1 MPIMSKDEFNRRY
14 HGKEK
19 TPTVT
24 PERVKKT
31 MGSVDPVKLTEAY
44 RAGVQRAIESQD
56 GYGEVQ
62 GAIRHLARVSRGGTA
77 PITGSVSQ
85 REDLTDDEREVLKV
99 KQAEEDERFRLEH
112 PERVSDELA
121 DTDTGRILTRLLALD
136 EDDASDML
144 GAVSD
149 TAEAALSGKSGYV
162 ANPVFNFVTGVMDT
176 ANMVPEIRNIAQ
188 DIKTG
193 GAYTREASAISDF
206 MSRNPAYQGKYL
218 RGEITKERLLSLIN
232 RNGAGVS
239 RENLNWWLAAN
250 SSAMRDALVYERTD
264 GVVDGY
270 KKIVGGGAKSIGR
283 MVIPLMAG
291 NAIGA
296 IGNAVSGSSAVAGSA
311 SAAGSSG
318 GLIGSIIARKSLGEI
333 LRNALSPSVSKVIMS
348 IGAGTS
354 AFNENANAGAG
365 VGANAAYSTL
375 SSFSEYLAEGLFG
388 LPSAEAFGSSGNTVV
403 RNIIGSLTDGKVTG
417 NTVKVLLQNLAQY
430 AVNAGEEGLE
440 EGVTNI
446 LNGLVSKITVS
457 PDKQWFGDGGVFDFR
472 QIGMDVASG
481 AFVGAVMGSVGVITS
496 SVAQCLESGDI
507 RGAAE
512 VLNTWAAEHLDE
524 RYRPANLDP
533 KTATAETVKA
543 HHEMILEAYARQIE
557 DADRAEAEA
566 EVSEHLTELVEDPAD
581 EHIVEETEVPSEEIA
596 AETPT
601 ESATV
606 PVEETAEASE
616 TAAEAETEEVR
627 ADEAPAP
634 ETAAEESHGAQE
646 AVSEATP
653 AEYVA
658 DGLTV
663 EQVAPRFRAMGE
675 AGMSASDAVAAAKE
689 SGILWKD
696 RAISDEA
703 MSILMDAWMEGA
715 AVYAEKQKPEAAE
728 ANVQDSREDARKA
741 SEKAEN
747 EAVTTADGAYTITER
762 DGQVEVSFE
771 DKPSVAVRNALK
783 ELGFRWHGKR
793 KIWYG
798 KADRSEVE
806 QALREAY
813 RQEKAQTSQ
822 STVQNAENPV
832 DSTEKGREDTGKSQ
846 IGGTMIENSPVYK
859 TADTL
864 MDAVGRLTPVDYTR
878 RRELAQEKYHI
889 SDDECMAL
897 QMYVRGSAYE
907 WGRLQ
912 READLSTWDEYDRML
927 IDLAQSA
934 FEKHPVFAGRTYR
947 NLQFGRPDEAPS
959 AYEAF
964 LAEHSPGAT
973 VTWKAFSSASK
984 DPNGYVVSGDKI
996 IHLVLDGVRA
1006 RDISET
1012 FGYPEQQEVVYLPG
1026 TRLIVTEI
1034 GVANDGHPI
1043 IYAKEIDENGN
1054 DLGRNHESEGDRQ
1067 DRRREGNAGGKGNDS
1082 GGFFG
1087 IGGREEGSD
1096 RGRTGEI
1103 HEASHIHGGEQNGR
1117 EEITQTAGKD
1127 SPSMQVASYFLDRFR
1142 AGVYPNK
1149 KVLEE
1154 KCAKAFGGTLAEGAY
1169 TPKDAYDA
1177 LELAVNLYLKELAR
1191 DFNTDD
1197 PAGAVQA
1204 LAKLEELVGNLPTQT
1219 NRTAEQEKF
1228 QQFST
1233 PPTIAYLAAWAAN
1246 VKASDVVLEPS
1257 AGIGGLAV
1265 YPKAWGATVAV
1276 NELDERRR
1284 GVLSHMG
1291 FDLMTGEDARYV
1303 QDVPALAGV
1312 SPSVVLMNPPF
1323 SSQATTGMAA
1333 NTATSFEHVEA
1344 ALEKLTDGGRL
1355 VTVLGAGRDG
1365 VDSKQF
1371 TAWIRK
1377 LKKDYTVCAN
1387 VVIDGKNYRKY
1398 GTDFNVRIVVID
1410 KVGAHTGET
1419 VTGTFTNLK
1428 ELPEKLKGVRDA
1440 RQSGRAGFESDRSL
1454 AGDTGGVRADPRVS
1468 GAERAVGDPHA
1479 GAGVPVGGGSAGVHD
1494 GTHGGGGGSASRG
1507 AVSDPHD
1514 RAAGERDVEQPRS
1527 QRTGRSGESDAD
1539 RVRAGAGSPASG
1551 HEGSGGG
1558 DAGQLRGVDQRRGDA
1573 RAEDVTAPAPES
1585 VPASE
1590 SAPAPAKDYKAGT
1603 PKKKP
1608 KDTGVYSDYVAPAL
1622 PVKGLKAHPAVLVE
1636 SSAMASVQAPK
1647 ATYKP
1652 HLPQDAIN
1660 RGVWSGEQ
1668 MVNIVYA
1675 GQAHEQTLP
1684 NGTRKG
1690 YLIGD
1695 GTGVGKGR
1703 QIAGIIMD
1711 NLAQGRKR
1719 AVWVSNNSP
1728 LYEDAIRDWTAVGG
1742 DKADVMLYERSK
1754 ADKRS
1759 GKDGILFTTYS
1770 TLGAK
1775 PKSGSKDMT
1784 TNLDKIVAWLGEDFD
1799 GVIAFDE
1806 AHNMANAIP
1815 KKGGWGQ
1822 QKPAAKA
1829 LAGLELQRRLPKAR
1843 VVYVSATAATS
1854 VGELAYAERLGLWGE
1869 GTSFRDRETFL
1880 DKLMQAGTAGMEL
1893 VARDMKA
1900 MGGYNA
1906 RSISYDGVQYD
1917 TLRHKLTRQQKDMYD
1932 KMSDAWQIVMQNV
1945 ENAMVVTGAV
1955 KDGKARGRYLSGL
1968 YGSQQRFYQQ
1978 ILCALSMPSV
1988 IEDIQRELDAGH
2000 SCVLQ
2005 IVNTNEAQENR
2016 TKAAAKETDADLEE
2030 LDFSPRNILIDYLM
2044 NAFPITRYE
2053 EYMDEDGNKRSR
2065 EVKDAGG
2072 NPVIFQKAVAMRDD
2086 LISQIQALSIPDNP
2100 LDMLYRAFGVD
2111 NVAEITG
2118 RSSRVVPLPDEHGDL
2133 HLVDQKRG
2141 KAANS
2146 ADVEAFQ
2153 NGDKRILVF
2162 SDAGGTG
2169 KSYHADRAAKNQQKR
2184 IHYLIQPGW
2193 NATKAVQGFG
2203 RTHRSNQVSAPT
2215 YKLVTT
2221 DISGQARFI
2230 STIAKRL
2237 DNLGAMTKG
2246 QRQAGSGFFSAAD
2259 NLESD
2264 LAAQTLFTFYR
2275 MLDRG
2280 AYPEFSGR
2288 SIIRKLGLERKLYT
2302 QEGTLNIEASDMMD
2316 VSLFLNRVLS
2326 LRFDEQ
2332 NALFGHFVDL
2342 LTQFTE
2348 EAEQRGE
2355 LDRGMENVRA
2365 DRAELVD
2372 EKIIREYENGGEP
2385 TKFLRIKTYTK
2396 ARIEPSVKRIQKTA
2410 NDFLGIY
2417 RDTKGQARAI
2427 FALADKTEMNGAVTK
2442 RYRVQSPNVGRH
2454 GVIDGAT
2461 LRKYTRVSV
2470 DDMEAAWDE
2479 AVAAMPEY
2487 DVRDTYMVTGALLPI
2502 WDRLSDAN
2510 IKVQRITLDSGERY
2524 LGRVINQTQADQLLR
2539 QFGQSRKAEKLTGE
2553 QIVNTVIGEGRV
2565 VTVEK
2570 MYSGYELE
2578 RARVSGE
2585 NRIEIVGKRRQQAMY
2600 DMAGVIEEKIGS
2612 EYRYFIPVGEKGAA
2626 MLDKLI
2632 RDGARVSVKE
2642 ESGTEG
2648 LRAKKSVS
2656 SVQKQKITAGMSDGE
2671 RYEILKDRHMVL
2683 SAEVD
2688 RDRLR
2693 TVHFD
2698 ADSEAY
2704 LQGFFALS
2712 YGEKRALLKKIG
2724 SEFGLFDKLYKNDD
2738 VELEFQFSG
2747 GNLKESVSKQKRRYD
2762 DFAKMLSCFDD
2773 VIANAVGVEVH
2784 NRNGQ
2789 YKTDPNLKNM
2799 YVLVS
2804 AFRDGD
2810 RVIPVKLAIKE
2821 FVSEK
2826 QKNALYVAVAL
2837 ESIEKDEIVTEG
2849 NTENGVTQAAPSSA
2863 ISIAQLFSKINPLDE
2878 SFLKYLPDGFLDER
2892 QLEAKRRALA
2902 EDEAS
2907 FNDTNNGDNSSCGNS
2922 KSRAA
2927 ISPRNESEWTH
2938 AEIPDGE
2945 RNVDHSDVEPVSLSE
2960 LTSLIQER
2968 FGVHITFGHLRTR
2981 NTDGEYDNKTGGMRV
2996 KLAGDLPGIAHE
3008 LGHHLERE
3016 FGLGDFEK
3024 RNRTAL
3030 EAVLTPEM
3038 REAYKEEL
3046 RASEGFA
3053 EFLRRYLLDR
3063 DGAELDFGRDA
3074 EGKVSANSLFYRF
3087 EAVMDKKT
3095 LADLREVSD
3104 VIYALNHDLSVASSK
3119 SIHRQRAF
3127 IEEFFQFISSAS
3139 RALRDKEY
3147 RGELMTDAKENIRA
3161 SITEQT
3167 RILREGVTAQEIGK
3181 SWYARF
3187 MTRWV
3192 DRNYLLY
3199 EVARAGNGNAEAYVY
3214 AQNAAYAGGVAVAN
3228 AVDTELCDIDGKVV
3242 GESLG
3247 AILKPL
3253 YSEERKG
3260 KRFFSKMDYTKYD
3273 AFNEY
3278 LVIRHAPERMAEGMK
3293 IFGDPRL
3300 DTPEYCESRQA
3311 ELEAEYPEFADMAM
3325 RLYEFQTS
3333 MLKTWAVQTGI
3344 VSASMA
3350 DEWGKR
3356 WNNYVPL
3363 QRVMDDKIRTGGKAA
3378 KKSYA
3383 NQKSPWHRA
3392 VGSTRDIVAPV
3403 DSIVTTL
3410 TNLVSISHR
3419 NRVMLSLTEALKAMP
3434 DSSFL
3439 MEKIPAHVKRESV
3452 DTTAAKDS
3460 MLEDMM
3466 ENGMDSELSMAVM
3479 ELVNKYFDDTM
3490 ERFTRK
3496 AKPGEPDEITV
3507 LRNGKAELWQV
3518 NNRELFEVVAGLQ
3531 GDTRNGILKLCEKLT
3546 RFQVGAL
3553 TGSNL
3558 AWSLRSNIFR
3568 DIQAAGTYLMGDINY
3583 LSRDGIKTVHKEVAR
3598 RWMSLIKGYGKSFIS
3613 SFRDTYGHGSQD
3625 VYWKEM
3631 MALGGSDSA
3640 LWASDKRASLRVQKE
3655 IEKSVSTKL
3664 SPFRFVSC
3672 VSEAIEKG
3680 PRYAAYKLYRESG
3693 ADPSYAFY
3701 RAMDLTVNFKRG
3713 GTVSKDL
3720 TKVIPFFNASVQ
3732 GIDRMVRYYT
3742 GQQID
3747 RNMQVVHGEARK
3759 QLIKQRAVLTLVSAV
3774 IGVALAQILRQ
3785 MDKEDYD
3792 RLSTYTKNN
3801 FWCIPLPGSHKF
3813 ITIPKPREL
3822 TVLQSGLERG
3832 LDYILGDEHAYD
3844 EFGEYAIGTLA
3855 PPIVS
3860 DVLQI
3865 PSDGLEDA
3873 TFGALSSI
3881 GIIGPAVEIYANK
3894 NFLGQPIIPS
3904 YLEDVLP
3911 EDQYKQSMSRL
3922 AYWLGNTALGRGLGL
3937 SPVGIDHFGE
3947 SVLGG
3952 YWELHKSL
3960 LPLNGNYRDVTMG
3973 FGSSIVRNSAYSTD
3987 VANRLYD
3994 GREAAMLA
4002 YNSDPEDLDKK
4013 ITYKWYETATSFYS
4027 RYGKLAKATED
4038 GKQAEDDRLRAL
4050 EHVESFLSVME
4061 SGGKVAGQDELESY
4075 VRATGD
4081 TSVMPGVMQT
4091 FIKYGENGVFDEE
4104 LALDA
4109 EEYIEFQGK
4118 YNDLYWKYA
4127 TKALAGNLTEEQR
4140 GEALQVARDQALI
4153 EAKNYIL
4160 GLHGYSSKR
4169 YRQTTGYDDVKSAGV
4184 SLTDYAKV
4192 KQFWREAESD
4202 KDRNGQTVSGSKRD
4216 KVAEYI
4222 GSLRIS
4228 DRKKDALY
4236 LAMGYSESTLKDTPW
4251 H

>member
-1 MPIMSKDEFNRRY
+1 MSITGSELLAKAKAGRKKEQNGSGAAAGRQVTGADIMAGARRLKRYDALDTSGVNADYLSGFVTDAQGFVSDLRGDTPITLARAKERAADLNTRY
-14 HGKEK
+14 DTIQAHLYKNKGSM
-19 TPTVT
+19 T
-24 PERVKKT
+24 PEDYESYSKALEGLSELGGIADFYGQFASEEDFSAWLDNDRFERET
-31 MGSVDPVKLTEAY
+31 MGLEDFEEFSGIGAGIGNPTYDPWKSQTISSDGKRLVNLNGTEDIGNIVTFVKSLPEEHTVGKIFRKNVFVNSEERKNY
-44 RAGVQRAIESQD
+44 RYMTDNEVAIYNYYLGKGDVQRADEYLQSLQDKLILREGQDIYESVTGNRFYEMLNAVHSGLENFSYGIGNLDNWVTGADPDPLSASQYASSMIRNDVIRDD
-56 GYGEVQ
+56 GT
-62 GAIRHLARVSRGGTA
+62 GGGWGIA
-77 PITGSVSQ
+77 Y
-85 REDLTDDEREVLKV
+85 DLT
-99 KQAEEDERFRLEH
+99 
-112 PERVSDELA
+112 S
-121 DTDTGRILTRLLALD
+121 T
-136 EDDASDML
+136 
-144 GAVSD
+144 
-149 TAEAALSGKSGYV
+149 
-162 ANPVFNFVTGVMDT
+162 T
-176 ANMVPEIRNIAQ
+176 ANM
-188 DIKTG
+188 
-193 GAYTREASAISDF
+193 
-206 MSRNPAYQGKYL
+206 
-218 RGEITKERLLSLIN
+218 
-232 RNGAGVS
+232 
-239 RENLNWWLAAN
+239 
-250 SSAMRDALVYERTD
+250 
-264 GVVDGY
+264 
-270 KKIVGGGAKSIGR
+270 
-283 MVIPLMAG
+283 
-291 NAIGA
+291 
-296 IGNAVSGSSAVAGSA
+296 
-311 SAAGSSG
+311 
-318 GLIGSIIARKSLGEI
+318 
-333 LRNALSPSVSKVIMS
+333 
-348 IGAGTS
+348 
-354 AFNENANAGAG
+354 
-365 VGANAAYSTL
+365 
-375 SSFSEYLAEGLFG
+375 
-388 LPSAEAFGSSGNTVV
+388 LPSILVSYIPVV
-403 RNIIGSLTDGKVTG
+403 G
-417 NTVKVLLQNLAQY
+417 QA
-430 AVNAGEEGLE
+430 A
-440 EGVTNI
+440 
-446 LNGLVSKITVS
+446 GLVSMGAAATGNAYAEMKRLGYDDWQARGYSLAVGVSEAVLEKVLGGIGKLTGGSSKGAFQAIAGKILPKIDNALARIAIDLGSNMLDEGVEEALQSVLEPLFAAAFTKGEAFEGIDLEEVIYSGLLGMLSAGVLEGLPTVVGNVEAS
-457 PDKQWFGDGGVFDFR
+457 RVYKQARELYGNGVEGALVAEAMALNPDSRLARKLKARLDKGRKV
-472 QIGMDVASG
+472 SG
-481 AFVGAVMGSVGVITS
+481 AELYALVQENRTAIEKV
-496 SVAQCLESGDI
+496 ESG
-507 RGAAE
+507 
-512 VLNTWAAEHLDE
+512 
-524 RYRPANLDP
+524 
-533 KTATAETVKA
+533 
-543 HHEMILEAYARQIE
+543 
-557 DADRAEAEA
+557 EAEA
-566 EVSEHLTELVEDPAD
+566 PTEVPPEITAEVPPEITA
-581 EHIVEETEVPSEEIA
+581 EETEVPSEKIS
-596 AETPT
+596 AEDPT
-601 ESATV
+601 EAVTV
-606 PVEETAEASE
+606 PTEETAEAPE
-616 TAAEAETEEVR
+616 PAAEATTEEVR

-663 EQVAPRFRAMGE
+663 YQVAPRFRAMGE

-703 MSILMDAWMEGA
+703 MSILMDAWTEGA
-715 AVYAEKQKPEAAE
+715 AVYAEKQQPAGAE

-747 EAVTTADGAYTITER
+747 EAVTTTDGAYTITER

-806 QALREAY
+806 EALREAY
-813 RQEKAQTSQ
+813 RQEKAQTPV

-832 DSTEKGREDTGKSQ
+832 DSTEKGKEDTGKSQ

-859 TADTL
+859 TAD
-864 MDAVGRLTPVDYTR
+864 
-878 RRELAQEKYHI
+878 
-889 SDDECMAL
+889 
-897 QMYVRGSAYE
+897 AYE
-907 WGRLQ
+907 SMRQELNRRGL
-912 READLSTWDEYDRML
+912 
-927 IDLAQSA
+927 
-934 FEKHPVFAGRTYR
+934 FET
-947 NLQFGRPDEAPS
+947 D
-959 AYEAF
+959 
-964 LAEHSPGAT
+964 
-973 VTWKAFSSASK
+973 
-984 DPNGYVVSGDKI
+984 GYVFRVS
-996 IHLVLDGVRA
+996 
-1006 RDISET
+1006 
-1012 FGYPEQQEVVYLPG
+1012 Y
-1026 TRLIVTEI
+1026 
-1034 GVANDGHPI
+1034 
-1043 IYAKEIDENGN
+1043 
-1054 DLGRNHESEGDRQ
+1054 
-1067 DRRREGNAGGKGNDS
+1067 
-1082 GGFFG
+1082 
-1087 IGGREEGSD
+1087 
-1096 RGRTGEI
+1096 
-1103 HEASHIHGGEQNGR
+1103 
-1117 EEITQTAGKD
+1117 TAGKHHGTIHRSRDGEYSRKASDTVYATAPHDTHEGAAEDLVEYAKRKKLLGQTTEPVKKDQATSTKKADWPVHDVEWHVPGKKKPIAYSSKATSDLIEALAEENPSATIREIFGKVNYDVEAKKVLQQYMDAGYGDQVASEWFVRSDNTTDRSDNTTDRSANANAD

-1303 QDVPALAGV
+1303 QDVPALASV

-1371 TAWIRK
+1371 TEWVRK

-1440 RQSGRAGFESDRSL
+1440 RQSGRAGFESDRGL

-1468 GAERAVGDPHA
+1468 GAERTVGDPHA

-1527 QRTGRSGESDAD
+1527 QRTGRSGESDSD
-1539 RVRAGAGSPASG
+1539 RVRDREGDTAAG

-1573 RAEDVTAPAPES
+1573 RAENVTAPAPES
-1585 VPASE
+1585 D
-1590 SAPAPAKDYKAGT
+1590 PAPAKDYKAGT
-1603 PKKKP
+1603 PKKKV

-1754 ADKRS
+1754 ADKRAGS
-1759 GKDGILFTTYS
+1759 DGILFTTYS

-1775 PKSGSKDMT
+1775 PNKTSKDKT

-1900 MGGYNA
+1900 MGVYNA

-2030 LDFSPRNILIDYLM
+2030 LDFSPRNILIDYLT

-2065 EVKDAGG
+2065 EVKDADG
-2072 NPVIFQKAVAMRDD
+2072 NPVISQKAVAMRDD

-2302 QEGTLNIEASDMMD
+2302 QEGYLNVESSDMMD

-2332 NALFGHFVDL
+2332 NVLFGHFVDL

-2461 LRKYTRVSV
+2461 LRKYTRVST

-2642 ESGTEG
+2642 ESGETG
-2648 LRAKKSVS
+2648 IRARKIAKKHDS
-2656 SVQKQKITAGMSDGE
+2656 SDEYSTYGVHWGIAIGVMTTKNARNVWDAIAEINKLGYNSYRTTVDGDYYIESDNLLM
-2671 RYEILKDRHMVL
+2671 IV
-2683 SAEVD
+2683 
-2688 RDRLR
+2688 
-2693 TVHFD
+2693 D
-2698 ADSEAY
+2698 ADFQKP
-2704 LQGFFALS
+2704 LIKTIFRF
-2712 YGEKRALLKKIG
+2712 
-2724 SEFGLFDKLYKNDD
+2724 NDEYETNIWVAKERIID
-2738 VELEFQFSG
+2738 AK
-2747 GNLKESVSKQKRRYD
+2747 GNES
-2762 DFAKMLSCFDD
+2762 
-2773 VIANAVGVEVH
+2773 
-2784 NRNGQ
+2784 
-2789 YKTDPNLKNM
+2789 
-2799 YVLVS
+2799 
-2804 AFRDGD
+2804 
-2810 RVIPVKLAIKE
+2810 AIKE
-2821 FVSEK
+2821 ACEIIEAVFGEGYVERFDYPVGRSHEGKNGRGEGGIRRRIDSE
-2826 QKNALYVAVAL
+2826 NRGREGIDATHTETGTGTDFDENTNEG
-2837 ESIEKDEIVTEG
+2837 ESNK
-2849 NTENGVTQAAPSSA
+2849 P
-2863 ISIAQLFSKINPLDE
+2863 E
-2878 SFLKYLPDGFLDER
+2878 SFSR
-2892 QLEAKRRALA
+2892 
-2902 EDEAS
+2902 ED
-2907 FNDTNNGDNSSCGNS
+2907 
-2922 KSRAA
+2922 
-2927 ISPRNESEWTH
+2927 H
-2938 AEIPDGE
+2938 AG
-2945 RNVDHSDVEPVSLSE
+2945 PVTRSE
-2960 LTSLIQER
+2960 LAQFIKER
-2968 FGVHITFGHLRTR
+2968 FGVQITFGHMTEKGAEGQY
-2981 NTDGEYDNKTGGMRV
+2981 NPKTGGMRIR
-2996 KLAGDLPGIAHE
+2996 KPGDVETIAHE
-3008 LGHHLERE
+3008 LGHHLVRNFSLNDKL
-3016 FGLGDFEK
+3016 FGSFGDLLRGLVPADVKDSYKQSE
-3024 RNRTAL
+3024 L
-3030 EAVLTPEM
+3030 PE
-3038 REAYKEEL
+3038 
-3046 RASEGFA
+3046 EGFA
-3053 EFLRRYLLDR
+3053 EFLTRYLMNR
-3063 DGAELDFGRDA
+3063 GHAELQFGRDA
-3074 EGKVSANSLFYRF
+3074 EGKVSEDSLFYRF
-3087 EAVMDKKT
+3087 EAALDKRT
-3095 LADLREVSD
+3095 LADLKEAAIAAEALTEGKNYAEMHIIARDRPYHGHFLLD
-3104 VIYALNHDLSVASSK
+3104 V
-3119 SIHRQRAF
+3119 
-3127 IEEFFQFISSAS
+3127 
-3139 RALRDKEY
+3139 
-3147 RGELMTDAKENIRA
+3147 AKA
-3161 SITEQT
+3161 Y
-3167 RILREGVTAQEIGK
+3167 REGVELDGKKRFRSATEAILDTATVHMSEGDLQSRHDAALLFREC
-3181 SWYARF
+3181 
-3187 MTRWV
+3187 WV
-3192 DRNYLLY
+3192 DGAAMIEDICRH
-3199 EVARAGNGNAEAYVY
+3199 AGDGNADAYIH
-3214 AQNAAYAGGVAVAN
+3214 AINAAYSTSRAERILMGDKLTDMEGR
-3228 AVDTELCDIDGKVV
+3228 IV
-3242 GESLG
+3242 GEGLSPILESLYDKTKQVK
-3247 AILKPL
+3247 IPL
-3253 YSEERKG
+3253 TG
-3260 KRFFSKMDYTKYD
+3260 KTVTLHGRFLNLARYD
-3273 AFNEY
+3273 RFGEY
-3278 LVIRHAPERMAEGMK
+3278 LVLKHAPERMAEGMTVHADER
-3293 IFGDPRL
+3293 I
-3300 DTPEYCESRQA
+3300 TPEYCATRCA
-3311 ELEAEYPEFADMAM
+3311 EIEAEFPEFADMAA
-3325 RLYEFQTS
+3325 RLYAYQTNV
-3333 MLKTWAVQTGI
+3333 LKAWAVQTGI
-3344 VSASMA
+3344 VSAEA
-3350 DEWGKR
+3350 AEEWAKR
-3356 WNNYVPL
+3356 WAFYVPFKRDMTDRMKPGSN
-3363 QRVMDDKIRTGGKAA
+3363 RVRDTF
-3378 KKSYA
+3378 A
-3383 NQKSPWHRA
+3383 NQKNPFRRA
-3392 VGSTRDIVAPV
+3392 VGSTRDIIHPIH
-3403 DSIVTTL
+3403 SIMQTTVQ
-3410 TNLVSISHR
+3410 LVMISNK
-3419 NRVMLSLTEALKAMP
+3419 NRVCLSLTEALKGNENSAL
-3434 DSSFL
+3434 L
-3439 MEKIPAHVKRESV
+3439 MEKIPLHHGRDHVNTE
-3452 DTTAAKDS
+3452 
-3460 MLEDMM
+3460 
-3466 ENGMDSELSMAVM
+3466 
-3479 ELVNKYFDDTM
+3479 
-3490 ERFTRK
+3490 K
-3496 AKPGEPDEITV
+3496 AKEGVLNDLMTVAATKVGTGKQTAEEAASDVTEIMEIIDSYFENEMNRFYVERTPRTAQEITV
-3507 LRNGKAELWQV
+3507 LRKGKAELWRV
-3518 NNRELFEVVAGLQ
+3518 NDPALFREIAGMSKEAMGRTVRLWSRVV
-3531 GDTRNGILKLCEKLT
+3531 
-3546 RFQVGAL
+3546 RFQTSAL
-3553 TGSNL
+3553 TGANL
-3558 AWSLRSNIFR
+3558 LWSLRSNVARDFQSAMVFLQKNGKGIKGIAGAFR
-3568 DIQAAGTYLMGDINY
+3568 DL
-3583 LSRDGIKTVHKEVAR
+3583 V
-3598 RWMSLIKGYGKSFIS
+3598 KGYI
-3613 SFRDTYGHGSQD
+3613 
-3625 VYWKEM
+3625 
-3631 MALGGSDSA
+3631 
-3640 LWASDKRASLRVQKE
+3640 ASLRYLSAERMGRAPKVWKDGFNADFE
-3655 IEKSVSTKL
+3655 EFLALGAAGGSVWAGDKALSRNTLKRMGNKAWSDKFNILGWINTLST
-3664 SPFRFVSC
+3664 
-3672 VSEAIEKG
+3672 AIELG
-3680 PRYAAYKLYRESG
+3680 PRYAEYHLSKQLG
-3693 ADPSYAFY
+3693 ATSAVAFY
-3701 RAMDLTVNFKRG
+3701 RSMDLTTNFSKG
-3713 GTVSKDL
+3713 GRLAREINKF
-3720 TKVIPFFNASVQ
+3720 IPFFNASIQ
-3732 GIDRMVRYYT
+3732 GINRFVRYYIAADV
-3742 GQQID
+3742 GVD
-3747 RNMQVVHGEARK
+3747 GKFVHGEARRK
-3759 QLIKQRAVLTLVSAV
+3759 LIVQRATGLVMATV
-3774 IGVALAQILRQ
+3774 IGAALSQLLRLS
-3785 MDKEDYD
+3785 DKEDYD
-3792 RLSTYTKNN
+3792 RLSNYTKLNY
-3801 FWCIPLPGSHKF
+3801 WCIPVPFDGLGLSEHEF
-3813 ITIPKPREL
+3813 ITISKPREL
-3822 TVLQSGLERG
+3822 AVLESTLSFFA
-3832 LDYILGDEHAYD
+3832 DYAFGKDWADGDLGDWW
-3844 EFGEYAIGTLA
+3844 EYFSGTVA
-3855 PPIVS
+3855 PPIIG
-3860 DVLQI
+3860 DLLQI
-3865 PSDGLEDA
+3865 PSDGIEESGFNIL
-3873 TFGALSSI
+3873 GSI
-3881 GIIGPAVEIYANK
+3881 GVVGPLIEVFANR
-3894 NFLGQPIIPS
+3894 NFLGQPIIPT

-3911 EDQYKQSMSRL
+3911 EDQYKQDTSL
-3922 AYWLGNTALGRGLGL
+3922 VAYWLGQAFGL
-3937 SPVGIDHFGE
+3937 SPAKLDHLAEGI
-3947 SVLGG
+3947 LGG
-3952 YWELHKSL
+3952 YWEWHKTLFPKGGWDYADPSL
-3960 LPLNGNYRDVTMG
+3960 G
-3973 FGSSIVRNSAYSTD
+3973 FRSNLIRNSAYSTD

-4002 YNSDPEDLDKK
+4002 YNSDPEDPDKK
-4013 ITYKWYETATSFYS
+4013 ITYKWYDTAASFYS

-4038 GKQAEDDRLRAL
+4038 GEQAEDDRLRAL

-4061 SGGKVAGQDELESY
+4061 SGGKVAGQDELEAY

-4222 GSLRIS
+4222 GSLLIS

-4236 LAMGYSESTLKDTPW
+4236 LAMGYSESTLKDAPW

>member
-14 HGKEK
+14 HGKGK

-44 RAGVQRAIESQD
+44 RAGVQRAIESQE

-77 PITGSVSQ
+77 PITGSVSR
-85 REDLTDDEREVLKV
+85 REDLTDDERDALKV

-136 EDDASDML
+136 EDEATDML
-144 GAVSD
+144 GAFSG
-149 TAEAALSGKSGYV
+149 TAEKALSGKSGYI
-162 ANPVFNFVTGVMDT
+162 ANPVLNFATGIMDT
-176 ANMVPEIRNIAQ
+176 ANMVPEVRNIAQ
-188 DIKTG
+188 DIKTE
-193 GAYTREASAISDF
+193 GAYTREASVISDF
-206 MSRNPAYQGKYL
+206 MSRNPVYREKYL

-232 RNGAGVS
+232 RNGADVS

-250 SSAMRDALVYERTD
+250 SSAMRDVLVYERTD
-264 GVVDGY
+264 GVADGY

-333 LRNALSPSVSKVIMS
+333 LRNALAPSVSKVIMS

-512 VLNTWAAEHLDE
+512 VLNTWAADHLDE
-524 RYRPANLDP
+524 RYRPADLDP

-581 EHIVEETEVPSEEIA
+581 EHIVEDTEVPSEEIA
-596 AETPT
+596 AEDLT
-601 ESATV
+601 ETATV
-606 PVEETAEASE
+606 STEETVEAPG
-616 TAAEAETEEVR
+616 TAAEAATEEVR
-627 ADEAPAP
+627 ADAPTT

-696 RAISDEA
+696 RAISEEA
-703 MSILMDAWMEGA
+703 MSILMDAWTEGA
-715 AVYAEKQKPEAAE
+715 AVYAEKQKPAGSE
-728 ANVQDSREDARKA
+728 ANVQDSGEDAGKPDNSAEKTEMKTKIFTLDFARETLKSFGITNPSDYVHVQRRIMATLEAEGFFTDENSRSRTETNAATGLAIEINRSGIDETFNLGNYIAFSSDKRIAKIATVRMLPQIIREGELIADRVPSSHGKGDRNKKFAYLRGSVVIDGIPVELKLSVKESPRKNKFWVHTVYLSVKENTDGQGATPETGREAPNRTADDSTIIPQKPEMSSTSAEKNIADAHEAMRQELNRRGLFETDGYVFRVSYTAGKHHGTIHRSRDGEYSRKA
-741 SEKAEN
+741 SDTVYATAPHDTHEGAAE
-747 EAVTTADGAYTITER
+747 DL
-762 DGQVEVSFE
+762 VEY
-771 DKPSVAVRNALK
+771 A
-783 ELGFRWHGKR
+783 KR
-793 KIWYG
+793 KKLLG
-798 KADRSEVE
+798 QTTEPVKKDQVVSTKKADWPAHDVE
-806 QALREAY
+806 WHIPGKKKPIAYSSKATSDLIEALAE
-813 RQEKAQTSQ
+813 
-822 STVQNAENPV
+822 ENP
-832 DSTEKGREDTGKSQ
+832 SATIREIFGKVNYDVEAKKVLQ
-846 IGGTMIENSPVYK
+846 QY
-859 TADTL
+859 
-864 MDAVGRLTPVDYTR
+864 MDAGYGDQVASEWFVR
-878 RRELAQEKYHI
+878 
-889 SDDECMAL
+889 SDNTTDRSDNAKD
-897 QMYVRGSAYE
+897 RSAN
-907 WGRLQ
+907 
-912 READLSTWDEYDRML
+912 ADAD
-927 IDLAQSA
+927 A
-934 FEKHPVFAGRTYR
+934 
-947 NLQFGRPDEAPS
+947 
-959 AYEAF
+959 
-964 LAEHSPGAT
+964 
-973 VTWKAFSSASK
+973 
-984 DPNGYVVSGDKI
+984 
-996 IHLVLDGVRA
+996 
-1006 RDISET
+1006 
-1012 FGYPEQQEVVYLPG
+1012 
-1026 TRLIVTEI
+1026 
-1034 GVANDGHPI
+1034 
-1043 IYAKEIDENGN
+1043 
-1054 DLGRNHESEGDRQ
+1054 
-1067 DRRREGNAGGKGNDS
+1067 
-1082 GGFFG
+1082 
-1087 IGGREEGSD
+1087 
-1096 RGRTGEI
+1096 
-1103 HEASHIHGGEQNGR
+1103 
-1117 EEITQTAGKD
+1117 
-1127 SPSMQVASYFLDRFR
+1127 PSMQVAAYFLDRFR

-1177 LELAVNLYLKELAR
+1177 LELAVNLYLKELAK

-1323 SSQATTGMAA
+1323 SSNAATGVKG
-1333 NTATSFEHVEA
+1333 SYVSQEHVEA
-1344 ALEKLTDGGRL
+1344 ALEKLTEGGRL
-1355 VTVLGAGRDG
+1355 VTVLGASRDG
-1365 VDSKQF
+1365 EDSGDF
-1371 TAWIRK
+1371 TRWMNK
-1377 LKKDYTVCAN
+1377 LKKDYTVRAN
-1387 VVIDGKNYRKY
+1387 VVIDGSRYRKY
-1398 GTDFNVRIVVID
+1398 GTTTNVRIMVID
-1410 KVGAHTGET
+1410 KVGPQTGET
-1419 VTGTFTNLK
+1419 VTGFYKNLN

-1660 RGVWSGEQ
+1660 RGIWSGEQ

-1754 ADKRS
+1754 ADKRAGS
-1759 GKDGILFTTYS
+1759 DGILFTTYS

-1775 PKSGSKDMT
+1775 PTKSSKDKS

-1900 MGGYNA
+1900 MGVYNA

-2030 LDFSPRNILIDYLM
+2030 LDFSPRNILIDYLT

-2065 EVKDAGG
+2065 EVKDADG
-2072 NPVIFQKAVAMRDD
+2072 NPVISQKAVAMRDD

-2146 ADVEAFQ
+2146 ADVETFQ
-2153 NGDKRILVF
+2153 NGEKRILVF

-2302 QEGTLNIEASDMMD
+2302 QEGYLNVESSDMMD

-2427 FALADKTEMNGAVTK
+2427 FALADKTEMSGAVTK

-2461 LRKYTRVSV
+2461 LRKYTRVST

-2570 MYSGYELE
+2570 MYSVYELE

-2612 EYRYFIPVGEKGAA
+2612 EYRYFIPIGEKGAA

-2642 ESGTEG
+2642 ESGETG
-2648 LRAKKSVS
+2648 IRARKIAKKHDS
-2656 SVQKQKITAGMSDGE
+2656 SDEYSTYGVHWGIAIGVMTTKNARNVWDAIAEINKLGYNSYRTTVDGDYYIESDNLLM
-2671 RYEILKDRHMVL
+2671 IV
-2683 SAEVD
+2683 
-2688 RDRLR
+2688 
-2693 TVHFD
+2693 D
-2698 ADSEAY
+2698 ADFQKP
-2704 LQGFFALS
+2704 LIKTIFRF
-2712 YGEKRALLKKIG
+2712 
-2724 SEFGLFDKLYKNDD
+2724 NDEYETNIWVAKERIID
-2738 VELEFQFSG
+2738 AK
-2747 GNLKESVSKQKRRYD
+2747 GNES
-2762 DFAKMLSCFDD
+2762 
-2773 VIANAVGVEVH
+2773 
-2784 NRNGQ
+2784 
-2789 YKTDPNLKNM
+2789 
-2799 YVLVS
+2799 
-2804 AFRDGD
+2804 
-2810 RVIPVKLAIKE
+2810 AIKE
-2821 FVSEK
+2821 ACEIIEAVFGEGYVERFDYPVGRSHEGKNGRGEGGIRRRIDSE
-2826 QKNALYVAVAL
+2826 NRGREGIDATHTETGTGTDFDENTNEG
-2837 ESIEKDEIVTEG
+2837 ESNK
-2849 NTENGVTQAAPSSA
+2849 P
-2863 ISIAQLFSKINPLDE
+2863 E
-2878 SFLKYLPDGFLDER
+2878 SFSR
-2892 QLEAKRRALA
+2892 
-2902 EDEAS
+2902 ED
-2907 FNDTNNGDNSSCGNS
+2907 
-2922 KSRAA
+2922 
-2927 ISPRNESEWTH
+2927 H
-2938 AEIPDGE
+2938 AG
-2945 RNVDHSDVEPVSLSE
+2945 PVTRSE
-2960 LTSLIQER
+2960 LAQFIKER
-2968 FGVHITFGHLRTR
+2968 FGVQITFGHMTEKGAEGQY
-2981 NTDGEYDNKTGGMRV
+2981 NPKTGGMRIR
-2996 KLAGDLPGIAHE
+2996 KPGDVETIAHE
-3008 LGHHLERE
+3008 LGHHLVRNFSLNDKL
-3016 FGLGDFEK
+3016 FGSFGDLLRGLVPADVKDSYKQSE
-3024 RNRTAL
+3024 L
-3030 EAVLTPEM
+3030 PE
-3038 REAYKEEL
+3038 
-3046 RASEGFA
+3046 EGFA
-3053 EFLRRYLLDR
+3053 EFLTRYLMNR
-3063 DGAELDFGRDA
+3063 GHAELQFGRDA
-3074 EGKVSANSLFYRF
+3074 EGKVSEDSLFYRF
-3087 EAVMDKKT
+3087 EAALDKRT
-3095 LADLREVSD
+3095 LADLKEAAIAAEALTEGKNYAEMHIIARDRPYHGHFLLD
-3104 VIYALNHDLSVASSK
+3104 V
-3119 SIHRQRAF
+3119 
-3127 IEEFFQFISSAS
+3127 
-3139 RALRDKEY
+3139 
-3147 RGELMTDAKENIRA
+3147 AKA
-3161 SITEQT
+3161 Y
-3167 RILREGVTAQEIGK
+3167 REGVELDGKKRFRSATEAILDTATVHMSEGDLQSRHDAALLFREC
-3181 SWYARF
+3181 
-3187 MTRWV
+3187 WV
-3192 DRNYLLY
+3192 DGAAMIEDICRH
-3199 EVARAGNGNAEAYVY
+3199 AGDGNADAYIH
-3214 AQNAAYAGGVAVAN
+3214 AINAAYSTSRAERILMGDKLTDMEGR
-3228 AVDTELCDIDGKVV
+3228 IV
-3242 GESLG
+3242 GEGLSPILESLYDKTKQVK
-3247 AILKPL
+3247 IPL
-3253 YSEERKG
+3253 TG
-3260 KRFFSKMDYTKYD
+3260 KTVTLHGRFLNLARYD
-3273 AFNEY
+3273 RFGEY
-3278 LVIRHAPERMAEGMK
+3278 LVLKHAPERMAEGMTVHADER
-3293 IFGDPRL
+3293 I
-3300 DTPEYCESRQA
+3300 TPEYCATRCA
-3311 ELEAEYPEFADMAM
+3311 EIEAEFPEFADMAA
-3325 RLYEFQTS
+3325 RLYAYQTNV
-3333 MLKTWAVQTGI
+3333 LKAWAVQTGI
-3344 VSASMA
+3344 VSAEA
-3350 DEWGKR
+3350 AEEWAKR
-3356 WNNYVPL
+3356 WAFYVPFKRDMTDRMKPGSN
-3363 QRVMDDKIRTGGKAA
+3363 RVRDTF
-3378 KKSYA
+3378 A
-3383 NQKSPWHRA
+3383 NQKNPFRRA
-3392 VGSTRDIVAPV
+3392 VGSTRDIIHPIH
-3403 DSIVTTL
+3403 SIMQTTVQ
-3410 TNLVSISHR
+3410 LVMISNK
-3419 NRVMLSLTEALKAMP
+3419 NRVCLSLTEALKGNENSAL
-3434 DSSFL
+3434 L
-3439 MEKIPAHVKRESV
+3439 MEKIPLHHGRDHVNTE
-3452 DTTAAKDS
+3452 
-3460 MLEDMM
+3460 
-3466 ENGMDSELSMAVM
+3466 
-3479 ELVNKYFDDTM
+3479 
-3490 ERFTRK
+3490 K
-3496 AKPGEPDEITV
+3496 AKEGVLNDLMTVAATKVGTGKQTAEEAASDVTEIMEIIDSYFENEMNRFYVERTPRTAQEITV
-3507 LRNGKAELWQV
+3507 LRKGKAELWRV
-3518 NNRELFEVVAGLQ
+3518 NDPALFREIAGMSKEAMGRTVRLWSRVV
-3531 GDTRNGILKLCEKLT
+3531 
-3546 RFQVGAL
+3546 RFQTSAL
-3553 TGSNL
+3553 TGANL
-3558 AWSLRSNIFR
+3558 LWSLRSNVARDFQSAMVFLQKNGKGIKGIAGAFR
-3568 DIQAAGTYLMGDINY
+3568 DL
-3583 LSRDGIKTVHKEVAR
+3583 V
-3598 RWMSLIKGYGKSFIS
+3598 KGYI
-3613 SFRDTYGHGSQD
+3613 
-3625 VYWKEM
+3625 
-3631 MALGGSDSA
+3631 
-3640 LWASDKRASLRVQKE
+3640 ASLRYLSAERMGRAPKVWKDGFNADFE
-3655 IEKSVSTKL
+3655 EFLALGAAGGSVWAGDKAL
-3664 SPFRFVSC
+3664 SRNTLKRMGNKAWSDKFNILGWINTLSM
-3672 VSEAIEKG
+3672 AIELG
-3680 PRYAAYKLYRESG
+3680 PRYAEYHLSKQLG
-3693 ADPSYAFY
+3693 ATSAVAFY
-3701 RAMDLTVNFKRG
+3701 RSMDLTTNFSKG
-3713 GTVSKDL
+3713 GRLAREINKF
-3720 TKVIPFFNASVQ
+3720 IPFFNASIQ
-3732 GIDRMVRYYT
+3732 GINRFVRYYIAADV
-3742 GQQID
+3742 GVD
-3747 RNMQVVHGEARK
+3747 GKFVHGEARRK
-3759 QLIKQRAVLTLVSAV
+3759 LIVQRATGLVMATV
-3774 IGVALAQILRQ
+3774 IGAALSQLLRLS
-3785 MDKEDYD
+3785 DKEDYD
-3792 RLSTYTKNN
+3792 RLSNYTKLNY
-3801 FWCIPLPGSHKF
+3801 WCIPVPFDGLGLSEHEF
-3813 ITIPKPREL
+3813 ITISKPREL
-3822 TVLQSGLERG
+3822 AVLESTLSFFA
-3832 LDYILGDEHAYD
+3832 DYAFGKDWADGDLGDWW
-3844 EFGEYAIGTLA
+3844 EYFSGTVA
-3855 PPIVS
+3855 PPIIG
-3860 DVLQI
+3860 DLLQI
-3865 PSDGLEDA
+3865 PSDGIEESGFNIL
-3873 TFGALSSI
+3873 GSI
-3881 GIIGPAVEIYANK
+3881 GVVGPLIEVFANR
-3894 NFLGQPIIPS
+3894 NFLGQPIIPT

-3911 EDQYKQSMSRL
+3911 EDQYKQDTSL
-3922 AYWLGNTALGRGLGL
+3922 VAYWLGQAFGL
-3937 SPVGIDHFGE
+3937 SPAKLDHLAEGI
-3947 SVLGG
+3947 LGG
-3952 YWELHKSL
+3952 YWEWHKTLFPKGGWDYADPSL
-3960 LPLNGNYRDVTMG
+3960 G
-3973 FGSSIVRNSAYSTD
+3973 FRSNLIRNSAYSTD

-4002 YNSDPEDLDKK
+4002 YNSDPEDPDKK
-4013 ITYKWYETATSFYS
+4013 ITYKWYDSAASFYS

-4038 GKQAEDDRLRAL
+4038 GEQAEDDRLRAL
-4050 EHVESFLSVME
+4050 EHVQSFLAVME
-4061 SGGKVAGQDELESY
+4061 SGGKVAGQDELEAY
-4075 VRATGD
+4075 VAATGD
-4081 TSVMPGVMQT
+4081 VSVMPGVMQT
-4091 FIKYGENGVFDEE
+4091 FIKYGKDGSLDEVLE
-4104 LALDA
+4104 LDA
-4109 EEYIEFQGK
+4109 ADYVEFQGK
-4118 YNDLYWKYA
+4118 YNTLYWKYA
-4127 TKALAGNLTEEQR
+4127 SAALSGKLTDAQR
-4140 GEALQVARDQALI
+4140 GEALQVAKDQALI
-4153 EAKNYIL
+4153 EAKNYML
-4160 GLHGYSSKR
+4160 SLHGYMGKR
-4169 YRQTTGYDDVKSAGV
+4169 YKQTTGYDDVRSAGV

-4202 KDRNGQTVSGSKRD
+4202 KNKNGQTVSSSKRD

-4222 GSLRIS
+4222 DSLRIS

-4236 LAMGYSESTLKDTPW
+4236 LAMGYSESTLKDAPW

>member
-1 MPIMSKDEFNRRY
+1 MS
-14 HGKEK
+14 
-19 TPTVT
+19 
-24 PERVKKT
+24 
-31 MGSVDPVKLTEAY
+31 
-44 RAGVQRAIESQD
+44 
-56 GYGEVQ
+56 
-62 GAIRHLARVSRGGTA
+62 
-77 PITGSVSQ
+77 ITGS
-85 REDLTDDEREVLKV
+85 E
-99 KQAEEDERFRLEH
+99 
-112 PERVSDELA
+112 
-121 DTDTGRILTRLLALD
+121 LLA
-136 EDDASDML
+136 
-144 GAVSD
+144 
-149 TAEAALSGKSGYV
+149 K
-162 ANPVFNFVTGVMDT
+162 
-176 ANMVPEIRNIAQ
+176 AQ
-188 DIKTG
+188 AGRK
-193 GAYTREASAISDF
+193 
-206 MSRNPAYQGKYL
+206 
-218 RGEITKERLLSLIN
+218 KEQ
-232 RNGAGVS
+232 NGAG
-239 RENLNWWLAAN
+239 AA
-250 SSAMRDALVYERTD
+250 AKRQVTGADIMAGARRLKRYDALDTSGVNSDYLGGFVTDAQAFVSDMRGDTPVTLAQAKARAEDLNTRYDTIQAHLYKNRGSMTAEDYE
-264 GVVDGY
+264 GY
-270 KKIVGGGAKSIGR
+270 SKALEGLSELGGIADFYGQFASEEDFRAWLDNDRFERETMG
-283 MVIPLMAG
+283 LEDFEEF
-291 NAIGA
+291 
-296 IGNAVSGSSAVAGSA
+296 SG
-311 SAAGSSG
+311 
-318 GLIGSIIARKSLGEI
+318 
-333 LRNALSPSVSKVIMS
+333 
-348 IGAGTS
+348 IGAGIGNPSLDEIATKVNGRYRLTDS
-354 AFNENANAGAG
+354 ADGIGNIVTYAKSLPEQVAAEKMSHQNRYGVPMSVYNYRYMNDNEVAIYNYYLGKGETAKA
-365 VGANAAYSTL
+365 
-375 SSFSEYLAEGLFG
+375 SEYLATLEEKLKERRALDIHESVTGSRFLEMVNAFDSGLENFAYG
-388 LPSAEAFGSSGNTVV
+388 IGNLDNWFRGGDPDPLSATQYASSMIRNDVIRDDGTGGGWGIAYDLTSTTANMLPSILVSYIPVV
-403 RNIIGSLTDGKVTG
+403 G
-417 NTVKVLLQNLAQY
+417 QA
-430 AVNAGEEGLE
+430 A
-440 EGVTNI
+440 
-446 LNGLVSKITVS
+446 GLVSMGAAATGNAYAEMKRLGYDDWQARGYSLAVGASEAALQRILGGISKLSGGNSKGIFQSIAGKVLPKIDNALARIAIDLGSNMLDEGVEEALQSVLEPLFAALFTNGEAFEGIDLEEVIYSGLLGMLSAGVVEGLPTVIGNVEAS
-457 PDKQWFGDGGVFDFR
+457 RVYKQARELYGNGVESALIAEALALNPDSRLAQKLKARLDKERKV
-472 QIGMDVASG
+472 SG
-481 AFVGAVMGSVGVITS
+481 AELYALLQENRAAIKK
-496 SVAQCLESGDI
+496 AESGE
-507 RGAAE
+507 AVAHAE
-512 VLNTWAAEHLDE
+512 DPDEGIATELPAEDPTEL
-524 RYRPANLDP
+524 PAEDP
-533 KTATAETVKA
+533 AETVA
-543 HHEMILEAYARQIE
+543 ESPEEAAGATPEEER
-557 DADRAEAEA
+557 ADG
-566 EVSEHLTELVEDPAD
+566 DPA
-581 EHIVEETEVPSEEIA
+581 PEIA
-596 AETPT
+596 AE
-601 ESATV
+601 ESRGA
-606 PVEETAEASE
+606 EETASEAS
-616 TAAEAETEEVR
+616 
-627 ADEAPAP
+627 
-634 ETAAEESHGAQE
+634 
-646 AVSEATP
+646 AV
-653 AEYVA
+653 EYVA
-658 DGLTV
+658 DGLTA
-663 EQVAPRFRAMGE
+663 EQVAPRFREMGE
-675 AGMSASDAVAAAKE
+675 VGMSVSDAVAEAKE

-703 MSILMDAWMEGA
+703 MSLLTDAWTEGS
-715 AVYAEKQKPEAAE
+715 AVYAEKQKPAGAE
-728 ANVQDSREDARKA
+728 ANAQDSTEDARKS

-747 EAVTTADGAYTITER
+747 EAVTTTDGAYTITER
-762 DGQVEVSFE
+762 NGQVEVSFK
-771 DKPSVAVRNALK
+771 DKPSETVRNTLK
-783 ELGFRWHGKR
+783 GLGFRWDSNR
-793 KIWYG
+793 KLWYG
-798 KADRSEVE
+798 KADRSKVE
-806 QALREAY
+806 EALREAY
-813 RQEKAQTSQ
+813 GQETVTASEAFDTSAEKKTADAHEAMRQELYRRGLYESDGYVFRVSYAAGKHHGAIHRSHAGEYSRKSSDTVYATSAQDTHEGAADELVEYAKRKKLLGKADESPKNEKSVTTKKADWQAHDVEWRVPGKKKPIAYSSKATSDLIEALAEENPSATIREILGKVNYDAEAKRVLQ
-822 STVQNAENPV
+822 QYMDAGLGGQVAYDWFVQPAENRG
-832 DSTEKGREDTGKSQ
+832 DDAEKGKEDTGKSQ
-846 IGGTMIENSPVYK
+846 IGGTMSESNENH
-859 TADTL
+859 D
-864 MDAVGRLTPVDYTR
+864 LTVLR
-878 RRELAQEKYHI
+878 SLGC
-889 SDDECMAL
+889 SDDEIRAFLQYKSSESYRINEKLYTGAELTDSDLRMVRAL
-897 QMYVRGSAYE
+897 DQALERFPRYEGVVYRNLIFDGQGDDASDAMMQYVRTHLTDGWIVYKSYSSSSKAEDGYVLEGDYVVHLTINSLSGRDVSDLGIAEEQEILFPRGAVFFVDNVSRDENGHVHITLQEASEHDGVSEEGRGDPDQRGGAVRDLQESPQEGSDLRGVPE
-907 WGRLQ
+907 GSSQ
-912 READLSTWDEYDRML
+912 RNPTRSPRSQGALPGGQRDSVRSDRSR
-927 IDLAQSA
+927 AS
-934 FEKHPVFAGRTYR
+934 AGRTV
-947 NLQFGRPDEAPS
+947 QGEADVLSATPS
-959 AYEAF
+959 
-964 LAEHSPGAT
+964 G
-973 VTWKAFSSASK
+973 
-984 DPNGYVVSGDKI
+984 
-996 IHLVLDGVRA
+996 
-1006 RDISET
+1006 
-1012 FGYPEQQEVVYLPG
+1012 
-1026 TRLIVTEI
+1026 
-1034 GVANDGHPI
+1034 
-1043 IYAKEIDENGN
+1043 
-1054 DLGRNHESEGDRQ
+1054 
-1067 DRRREGNAGGKGNDS
+1067 
-1082 GGFFG
+1082 
-1087 IGGREEGSD
+1087 
-1096 RGRTGEI
+1096 
-1103 HEASHIHGGEQNGR
+1103 
-1117 EEITQTAGKD
+1117 
-1127 SPSMQVASYFLDRFR
+1127 QVASYFLDRFR

-1197 PAGAVQA
+1197 PAGAVLA
-1204 LAKLEELVGNLPTQT
+1204 LSRLEELVGNLPTQT
-1219 NRTAEQEKF
+1219 NRTAEQERF

-1246 VKASDVVLEPS
+1246 VEASDVVLEPS

-1265 YPKAWGATVAV
+1265 YPQAWGATVAV

-1291 FDLMTGEDARYV
+1291 FDTITGEDARYI

-1312 SPSVVLMNPPF
+1312 KPSVVLMNPPF

-1333 NTATSFEHVEA
+1333 NTSTSFEHVEA
-1344 ALEKLTDGGRL
+1344 ALDKLVDGGRL

-1371 TAWIRK
+1371 TAWMRE
-1377 LKKDYTVCAN
+1377 LKKDYTVRAN

-1410 KVGAHTGET
+1410 KIGAHTGET
-1419 VTGTFTNLK
+1419 VTGTFTKLD
-1428 ELPEKLKGVRDA
+1428 ELPGKLKGVRDA
-1440 RQSGRAGFESDRSL
+1440 RQSGRAGFESDRGL
-1454 AGDTGGVRADPRVS
+1454 AGDTGGVRKDPRVS
-1468 GAERAVGDPHA
+1468 GGERAVGDAHA
-1479 GAGVPVGGGSAGVHD
+1479 GAGVPVDGGLNGAHD
-1494 GTHGGGGGSASRG
+1494 GTHGGGGEPAAGG
-1507 AVSDPHD
+1507 AVSGAHD
-1514 RAAGERDVEQPRS
+1514 AARRGDGGVERSRS
-1527 QRTGRSGESDAD
+1527 RGTGRSGEPDPD
-1539 RVRAGAGSPASG
+1539 RVRPRGRAGAGSPAAD
-1551 HEGSGGG
+1551 HAESGGG

-1573 RAEDVTAPAPES
+1573 GSETVTAPES
-1585 VPASE
+1585 SV
-1590 SAPAPAKDYKAGT
+1590 APAKDYKAGT
-1603 PKKKP
+1603 SKKKA
-1608 KDTGVYSDYVAPAL
+1608 KDTGVYADYVAPSL

-1675 GQAHEQTLP
+1675 GQAHAQTLP

-1728 LYEDAIRDWTAVGG
+1728 LFEDAVRDWTAVGG

-1754 ADKRS
+1754 ADKRAGS
-1759 GKDGILFTTYS
+1759 DGILFTTYS

-1775 PKSGSKDMT
+1775 PNKTSKDKT

-1843 VVYVSATAATS
+1843 IVYVSATAATS

-1869 GTSFRDRETFL
+1869 GTAFRDRETFL

-1900 MGGYNA
+1900 MGVYNA

-1945 ENAMVVTGAV
+1945 ENAMVVTGAS

-1968 YGSQQRFYQQ
+1968 YGSLQRFYQQ
-1978 ILCALSMPSV
+1978 ILCSLSMPSV
-1988 IEDIQRELDAGH
+1988 IEDIRRELDAGH

-2005 IVNTNEAQENR
+2005 IVNTNEAQESR

-2065 EVKDAGG
+2065 EVKDADG
-2072 NPVIFQKAVAMRDD
+2072 NPVVSQKAVAMRDD
-2086 LISQIQALSIPDNP
+2086 LIAQIEALSIPDNP

-2118 RSSRVVPLPDEHGDL
+2118 RSSRVVPLPDENGEMR
-2133 HLVDQKRG
+2133 LVDQKRG
-2141 KAANS
+2141 KAASS

-2169 KSYHADRAAKNQQKR
+2169 KSYHADRSAKNQQKR

-2221 DISGQARFI
+2221 DIAGQARFI

-2264 LAAQTLFTFYR
+2264 LAAQTLFTFYK

-2280 AYPEFSGR
+2280 AYPGFSGR
-2288 SIIRKLGLERKLYT
+2288 ETIRKLGLERKLYT
-2302 QEGTLNIEASDMMD
+2302 HEGYLNVESSDMMD

-2348 EAEQRGE
+2348 DAEAKGE
-2355 LDRGMENVRA
+2355 LDKGMENVRA

-2396 ARIEPSVKRIQKTA
+2396 ARIEPSEKRIEKIA

-2417 RDTKGQARAI
+2417 RDTKGQPRAI

-2461 LRKYTRVSV
+2461 LRKYIRVST
-2470 DDMEAAWDE
+2470 DDMQAAWDE

-2553 QIVNTVIGEGRV
+2553 EIVNAVIGEGRV
-2565 VTVEK
+2565 VTVQN

-2612 EYRYFIPVGEKGAA
+2612 EYRYFIPAGQKGAA
-2626 MLDKLI
+2626 MLDGLI

-2648 LRAKKSVS
+2648 LRARRSVS
-2656 SVQKQKITAGMSDGE
+2656 SVEAQKQRATVS
-2671 RYEILKDRHMVL
+2671 
-2683 SAEVD
+2683 
-2688 RDRLR
+2688 RD
-2693 TVHFD
+2693 
-2698 ADSEAY
+2698 
-2704 LQGFFALS
+2704 
-2712 YGEKRALLKKIG
+2712 
-2724 SEFGLFDKLYKNDD
+2724 
-2738 VELEFQFSG
+2738 
-2747 GNLKESVSKQKRRYD
+2747 
-2762 DFAKMLSCFDD
+2762 
-2773 VIANAVGVEVH
+2773 
-2784 NRNGQ
+2784 
-2789 YKTDPNLKNM
+2789 
-2799 YVLVS
+2799 
-2804 AFRDGD
+2804 
-2810 RVIPVKLAIKE
+2810 
-2821 FVSEK
+2821 
-2826 QKNALYVAVAL
+2826 
-2837 ESIEKDEIVTEG
+2837 
-2849 NTENGVTQAAPSSA
+2849 
-2863 ISIAQLFSKINPLDE
+2863 
-2878 SFLKYLPDGFLDER
+2878 
-2892 QLEAKRRALA
+2892 
-2902 EDEAS
+2902 
-2907 FNDTNNGDNSSCGNS
+2907 
-2922 KSRAA
+2922 
-2927 ISPRNESEWTH
+2927 ESEWTPT
-2938 AEIPDGE
+2938 EIPDGTE
-2945 RNVDHSDVEPVSLSE
+2945 TVGHADVAPVSLSE

-2981 NTDGEYDNKTGGMRV
+2981 GTDGEYDSKTGGMRI
-2996 KLAGDLPGIAHE
+2996 KQANDLPVIAHE

-3016 FGLGDFEK
+3016 FGLGDFEE
-3024 RNRTAL
+3024 RNRSVL
-3030 EAVLTPEM
+3030 ESVLSPEM
-3038 REAYKEEL
+3038 RDAYKEEL

-3063 DGAELDFGRDA
+3063 DRAELEFGRDA
-3074 EGKVSANSLFYRF
+3074 EGKPSETSLFYQF
-3087 EAVMDKKT
+3087 EAALDEKT
-3095 LADLREVSD
+3095 LADLQEVSD
-3104 VIYALNHDLSVASSK
+3104 LVYALLNDTSVSSAK
-3119 SIHRQRAF
+3119 AVHRQRSHM
-3127 IEEFFQFISSAS
+3127 ETFFTFTSAAA

-3147 RGELMTDAKENIRA
+3147 RGELLTDAKDTVRA

-3167 RILREGVTAQEIGK
+3167 RILREGVTAQDIGK

-3187 MTRWV
+3187 MSRWV

-3199 EVARAGNGNAEAYVY
+3199 EIGRASGNYNAEAYVY
-3214 AQNAAYAGGVAVAN
+3214 AQNAAYAGGVAFAN

-3253 YSEERKG
+3253 YTQEHKG
-3260 KRFFSKMDYTKYD
+3260 KRLISKMDYTKFD

-3278 LVIRHAPERMAEGMK
+3278 LVVRHAPERMAEGMK
-3293 IFGDPRL
+3293 IFGNPRL
-3300 DTPEYCESRQA
+3300 DTPEYCETRQA
-3311 ELEAEYPEFADMAM
+3311 ELEAEYPEFTDMAM
-3325 RLYEFQTS
+3325 RFYEFQTS
-3333 MLKTWAVQTGI
+3333 MLKTWAVKTGI

-3363 QRVMDDKIRTGGKAA
+3363 QRVMDDKINARGRAA

-3403 DSIVTTL
+3403 DSVVTTL

-3419 NRVMLSLTEALKAMP
+3419 NRVMLSLTESLKSMP

-3439 MEKIPAHVKRESV
+3439 MEKIPAHVKRETV

-3466 ENGMDSELSMAVM
+3466 ENGMDGELSMAIM

-3507 LRNGKAELWQV
+3507 LRGGKAELWQV

-3531 GDTRNGILKLCEKLT
+3531 GETRNGILKLFEKLT

-3568 DIQAAGTYLMGDINY
+3568 DIQAAGTYLMGDIDY
-3583 LSRDGIKTVHKEVAR
+3583 LSRDGIKTAHKEVAR
-3598 RWMSLIKGYGKSFIS
+3598 RWVSLIQGYGKSFVS
-3613 SFRDTYGHGSQD
+3613 SFRDTYGHGSED

-3631 MALGGSDSA
+3631 MAQGGSDSA

-3680 PRYAAYKLYRESG
+3680 PRYAAYKLYRQSG
-3693 ADPSYAFY
+3693 AEPSYAFY

-3713 GTVSKDL
+3713 GTVSKDV

-3732 GIDRMVRYYT
+3732 GLDRMVRYFT

-3747 RNMQVVHGEARK
+3747 ENMQIVHGEARK
-3759 QLIKQRAVLTLVSAV
+3759 QLIKQRAILTVASAV
-3774 IGVALAQILRQ
+3774 IGAALAQFLRYQ
-3785 MDKEDYD
+3785 DKEDYD

-3801 FWCIPLPGSHKF
+3801 FWCIPIPGSHKF

-3855 PPIVS
+3855 PPVVS
-3860 DVLQI
+3860 DILQI

-3911 EDQYKQSMSRL
+3911 EDQYKQSTSVL

-3960 LPLNGNYRDVTMG
+3960 LPLNGEYRDVTVG
-3973 FGSSIVRNSAYSTD
+3973 FGGSIVRNSAYSTD
-3987 VANRLYD
+3987 LSNRLYD

-4002 YNSDPEDLDKK
+4002 YNSDPGDVGKK
-4013 ITYKWYETATSFYS
+4013 ITYKWYDTAASFYS
-4027 RYGKLAKATED
+4027 RYGKLAKETED

-4050 EHVESFLSVME
+4050 EHVQSFLSVME
-4061 SGGKVAGQDELESY
+4061 SGGKVAGQDELEAY

-4091 FIKYGENGVFDEE
+4091 FIKYGEDGAFDRE

-4109 EEYIEFQGK
+4109 EGYIEFQGK
-4118 YNDLYWKYA
+4118 YNTLYWQYA
-4127 TKALAGNLTEEQR
+4127 AKALTGKLSEEQR
-4140 GEALQVARDQALI
+4140 GEALQAAKDQALV
-4153 EAKNYIL
+4153 EAKNYML
-4160 GLHGYSSKR
+4160 ALNGYSSKR
-4169 YRQTTGYDDVKSAGV
+4169 YKQATGYDDVKSAGV

-4202 KDRNGQTVSGSKRD
+4202 KDKNGKTVSGSKRD

-4222 GSLRIS
+4222 DSLRIS
-4228 DRKKDALY
+4228 NSKKDALY
-4236 LAMGYSESTLKDTPW
+4236 LAMGYSESTLKDAPW
-4251 H
+4251 R

>member
-1 MPIMSKDEFNRRY
+1 MSITGSELLAKAKAGRKKEQNGSDAAAGRQVTGADIMAGARRLKRYDSLDTSGVNADYLSGFVTDAQGFVSELRGDTPITLARAKERAADLNTRYDTIQAHLYKNKGSMTPEDYESYSKALEGLSELGGISDFYGQFASEEDFSAWLDNDRFERETMGLEDFEELSGIGAGIENPTYDDAPFWSTPWNQKKFAESIGNMVTFSRDNVDAIRKRMAFANNSGDVSNVIGDYRYQFMTDNEVAIYNYYLGKGETGKAAEYLASLDDKLNQRWGSDIHDTVTGNRFLEMVNAFGSGLDNFAYGIGNLDNWFKGGNPDPLSATQYASSMIRNDMIRDDGTGGGWDIAYDLTSTTANMLPSILVSYIPVVGQAAGLVSMGAAATGNAYAEMKRLGYNDWQARGYSLAVGVSEVALEKVLGGIGKLSGGNSKGIFQSIAGKVLPKIDNALARIAIDLGSNMLDEGVEEALQSVLEPLFAAAFTKGEAFEGIDLEEVIYSGLLGMLSAGVLEGLPTVVGNVEASRVYKQARELYGNGVEGALVAEALALNPDSRLAQKLKARLDKERKVSGAELYELLQENRAAI
-14 HGKEK
+14 EK
-19 TPTVT
+19 IESGEAEAPAEVT
-24 PERVKKT
+24 PE
-31 MGSVDPVKLTEAY
+31 
-44 RAGVQRAIESQD
+44 
-56 GYGEVQ
+56 
-62 GAIRHLARVSRGGTA
+62 
-77 PITGSVSQ
+77 IT
-85 REDLTDDEREVLKV
+85 
-99 KQAEEDERFRLEH
+99 AEE
-112 PERVSDELA
+112 
-121 DTDTGRILTRLLALD
+121 T
-136 EDDASDML
+136 
-144 GAVSD
+144 
-149 TAEAALSGKSGYV
+149 V
-162 ANPVFNFVTGVMDT
+162 A
-176 ANMVPEIRNIAQ
+176 
-188 DIKTG
+188 
-193 GAYTREASAISDF
+193 
-206 MSRNPAYQGKYL
+206 
-218 RGEITKERLLSLIN
+218 
-232 RNGAGVS
+232 
-239 RENLNWWLAAN
+239 
-250 SSAMRDALVYERTD
+250 
-264 GVVDGY
+264 
-270 KKIVGGGAKSIGR
+270 
-283 MVIPLMAG
+283 
-291 NAIGA
+291 
-296 IGNAVSGSSAVAGSA
+296 
-311 SAAGSSG
+311 
-318 GLIGSIIARKSLGEI
+318 
-333 LRNALSPSVSKVIMS
+333 
-348 IGAGTS
+348 
-354 AFNENANAGAG
+354 
-365 VGANAAYSTL
+365 
-375 SSFSEYLAEGLFG
+375 
-388 LPSAEAFGSSGNTVV
+388 
-403 RNIIGSLTDGKVTG
+403 
-417 NTVKVLLQNLAQY
+417 
-430 AVNAGEEGLE
+430 
-440 EGVTNI
+440 
-446 LNGLVSKITVS
+446 
-457 PDKQWFGDGGVFDFR
+457 
-472 QIGMDVASG
+472 
-481 AFVGAVMGSVGVITS
+481 
-496 SVAQCLESGDI
+496 
-507 RGAAE
+507 
-512 VLNTWAAEHLDE
+512 
-524 RYRPANLDP
+524 
-533 KTATAETVKA
+533 
-543 HHEMILEAYARQIE
+543 
-557 DADRAEAEA
+557 
-566 EVSEHLTELVEDPAD
+566 
-581 EHIVEETEVPSEEIA
+581 PSEEIT

-601 ESATV
+601 EAITV
-606 PVEETAEASE
+606 STDDTAEAPE
-616 TAAEAETEEVR
+616 TTAEDATEEVR
-627 ADEAPAP
+627 ADEAPTT

-703 MSILMDAWMEGA
+703 MSILMDAWTEGA
-715 AVYAEKQKPEAAE
+715 AVYAEKQKPAGSE
-728 ANVQDSREDARKA
+728 ANVQDSGEDADKSA
-741 SEKAEN
+741 EKGEQ
-747 EAVTTADGAYTITER
+747 ETVTNADGAYTITER
-762 DGQVEVSFE
+762 DGQVEVSFK

-783 ELGFRWHGKR
+783 GMGFRWDGKR
-793 KIWYG
+793 KLWYG

-832 DSTEKGREDTGKSQ
+832 DSTENGKEDTGRSQ

-859 TADTL
+859 TADAYESMRQELNRRGLFET
-864 MDAVGRLTPVDYTR
+864 DGYVFRVSYTAGKHHGTIHR
-878 RRELAQEKYHI
+878 SRDGEYSRKASDTVYATAPHDTHEGAAEDLVEYAKRKKLLGQTTEPSVVTKEGETEERVVITKEELIQEKKAFDKKFGAI
-889 SDDECMAL
+889 DKSKWMF
-897 QMYVRGSAYE
+897 
-907 WGRLQ
+907 
-912 READLSTWDEYDRML
+912 ADL
-927 IDLAQSA
+927 
-934 FEKHPVFAGRTYR
+934 
-947 NLQFGRPDEAPS
+947 APN
-959 AYEAF
+959 
-964 LAEHSPGAT
+964 T
-973 VTWKAFSSASK
+973 
-984 DPNGYVVSGDKI
+984 NVSFI
-996 IHLVLDGVRA
+996 LDGSLAIRA
-1006 RDISET
+1006 TDREILVAQAEYSRRHKISSFGFLGDFMVSALDHATSLITDAPVVVEYYNKSLLAFTVNGKSYFYSKEYVTALDGNT
-1012 FGYPEQQEVVYLPG
+1012 FYMGDYQKGYKLLKAV
-1026 TRLIVTEI
+1026 
-1034 GVANDGHPI
+1034 
-1043 IYAKEIDENGN
+1043 DENGEIAGFVLPVAMPKNYPITESKPSRLKSFSNKKQLTDN
-1054 DLGRNHESEGDRQ
+1054 DTDRSA
-1067 DRRREGNAGGKGNDS
+1067 NAN
-1082 GGFFG
+1082 
-1087 IGGREEGSD
+1087 
-1096 RGRTGEI
+1096 
-1103 HEASHIHGGEQNGR
+1103 A
-1117 EEITQTAGKD
+1117 D
-1127 SPSMQVASYFLDRFR
+1127 SPSMQVAAYFLDRFR

-1169 TPKDAYDA
+1169 TVKDAYDA
-1177 LELAVNLYLKELAR
+1177 LELAVNLYLKELAL

-1377 LKKDYTVCAN
+1377 LKKDYTVRAN

-1440 RQSGRAGFESDRSL
+1440 RQSSGAGFESDRGL

-1468 GAERAVGDPHA
+1468 GAERSVGDPHA

-1494 GTHGGGGGSASRG
+1494 GTHGGDGGSAAGG
-1507 AVSDPHD
+1507 AVSDSHD
-1514 RAAGERDVEQPRS
+1514 RAGGGRDMEQPRS
-1527 QRTGRSGESDAD
+1527 QRTGRSGESDSD
-1539 RVRAGAGSPASG
+1539 RVRAGAGSPASD
-1551 HEGSGGG
+1551 HAESGGG
-1558 DAGQLRGVDQRRGDA
+1558 DDGQLRGVDQRRGNV
-1573 RAEDVTAPAPES
+1573 RSEDVTAPVSES
-1585 VPASE
+1585 TPASE
-1590 SAPAPAKDYKAGT
+1590 SAPAPDKDYKAGT
-1603 PKKKP
+1603 TKKKV

-1622 PVKGLKAHPAVLVE
+1622 PVKGLKEHPAVLVE

-1660 RGVWSGEQ
+1660 RGVWSREQ

-1711 NLAQGRKR
+1711 NRAQGRKR
-1719 AVWVSNNSP
+1719 AVWVSNNAP

-1754 ADKRS
+1754 ADKRAGS
-1759 GKDGILFTTYS
+1759 DGILFTTYS

-1775 PKSGSKDMT
+1775 PNKTSKDKA

-1815 KKGGWGQ
+1815 KKGGWGK
-1822 QKPAAKA
+1822 QKPADKA

-1869 GTSFRDRETFL
+1869 GTAFRDRETFL
-1880 DKLMQAGTAGMEL
+1880 DKMTQGGTASMEL

-1900 MGGYNA
+1900 MGVYNA
-1906 RSISYDGVQYD
+1906 RSISYDGVQYE
-1917 TLRHKLTRQQKDMYD
+1917 TLRHKLTRQQKEMYD
-1932 KMSDAWQIVMQNV
+1932 KLSDAWQIVLQNV
-1945 ENAMVVTGAV
+1945 ENAMAVTGAV
-1955 KDGKARGRYLSGL
+1955 KDGKARGRYLSVL

-2030 LDFSPRNILIDYLM
+2030 LDFSPRNILIDYLK

-2053 EYMDEDGNKRSR
+2053 EYIDEDGNKRSR
-2065 EVKDAGG
+2065 EVKDANG
-2072 NPVIFQKAVAMRDD
+2072 NPVISQKAVAMRDD

-2118 RSSRVVPLPDEHGDL
+2118 RSSRVVPLPDEHGEM

-2153 NGDKRILVF
+2153 NGEKRILVF

-2302 QEGTLNIEASDMMD
+2302 KEGTLNIEASDMMD

-2427 FALADKTEMNGAVTK
+2427 FALADKTEMSGAVTK

-2454 GVIDGAT
+2454 SVIDGAT
-2461 LRKYTRVSV
+2461 LRKYTSVSA

-2565 VTVEK
+2565 VKVEK

-2632 RDGARVSVKE
+2632 RDGARVSVQE
-2642 ESGTEG
+2642 ESGTDG

-2656 SVQKQKITAGMSDGE
+2656 SAQKQKITAEVHDGE
-2671 RYEILKDRHMVL
+2671 P
-2683 SAEVD
+2683 
-2688 RDRLR
+2688 
-2693 TVHFD
+2693 TVTKENTVENSTLED
-2698 ADSEAY
+2698 EPS
-2704 LQGFFALS
+2704 
-2712 YGEKRALLKKIG
+2712 
-2724 SEFGLFDKLYKNDD
+2724 DKNHK
-2738 VELEFQFSG
+2738 
-2747 GNLKESVSKQKRRYD
+2747 
-2762 DFAKMLSCFDD
+2762 
-2773 VIANAVGVEVH
+2773 
-2784 NRNGQ
+2784 
-2789 YKTDPNLKNM
+2789 P
-2799 YVLVS
+2799 
-2804 AFRDGD
+2804 
-2810 RVIPVKLAIKE
+2810 
-2821 FVSEK
+2821 
-2826 QKNALYVAVAL
+2826 
-2837 ESIEKDEIVTEG
+2837 
-2849 NTENGVTQAAPSSA
+2849 
-2863 ISIAQLFSKINPLDE
+2863 E
-2878 SFLKYLPDGFLDER
+2878 SFSR
-2892 QLEAKRRALA
+2892 
-2902 EDEAS
+2902 ED
-2907 FNDTNNGDNSSCGNS
+2907 
-2922 KSRAA
+2922 
-2927 ISPRNESEWTH
+2927 H
-2938 AEIPDGE
+2938 AG
-2945 RNVDHSDVEPVSLSE
+2945 PVTRSE
-2960 LTSLIQER
+2960 LAQFIKER
-2968 FGVHITFGHLRTR
+2968 FGVQITFGHITEKGDEGQY
-2981 NTDGEYDNKTGGMRV
+2981 NPKTGGMRIR
-2996 KLAGDLPGIAHE
+2996 KPGDVETIAHE
-3008 LGHHLERE
+3008 LGHHLVRNFSLNDKL
-3016 FGLGDFEK
+3016 FGSFGDLLRGLVPADVKDSYKQSE
-3024 RNRTAL
+3024 L
-3030 EAVLTPEM
+3030 PE
-3038 REAYKEEL
+3038 
-3046 RASEGFA
+3046 EGFA
-3053 EFLRRYLLDR
+3053 EFLTRYLMNR
-3063 DGAELDFGRDA
+3063 GHAELQFGRDA
-3074 EGKVSANSLFYRF
+3074 EGKVSEDSLFYRF
-3087 EAVMDKKT
+3087 EAALDNRT
-3095 LADLREVSD
+3095 LADLKEAA
-3104 VIYALNHDLSVASSK
+3104 IAAEALTEGKNYAEMHIIARDRPY
-3119 SIHRQRAF
+3119 HGHF
-3127 IEEFFQFISSAS
+3127 
-3139 RALRDKEY
+3139 LRDV
-3147 RGELMTDAKENIRA
+3147 AKVY
-3161 SITEQT
+3161 
-3167 RILREGVTAQEIGK
+3167 REGVELDGKKRFRSATEAILDTAAVHMSEGDLQSRHDAALLFREC
-3181 SWYARF
+3181 
-3187 MTRWV
+3187 WV
-3192 DRNYLLY
+3192 DEAAMIEDICRN
-3199 EVARAGNGNAEAYVY
+3199 AGDGNADAYIH
-3214 AQNAAYAGGVAVAN
+3214 AINAAYSTSRAERILMGDKLTDMEGR
-3228 AVDTELCDIDGKVV
+3228 IV
-3242 GESLG
+3242 GEGLSPILESLYD
-3247 AILKPL
+3247 KTKQVKVPL
-3253 YSEERKG
+3253 TGKTVTLHGRFLNLERYD
-3260 KRFFSKMDYTKYD
+3260 RFG
-3273 AFNEY
+3273 EY
-3278 LVIRHAPERMAEGMK
+3278 LVLKHAPERMAEGMTVHADER
-3293 IFGDPRL
+3293 I
-3300 DTPEYCESRQA
+3300 TPEYCEARCA
-3311 ELEAEYPEFADMAM
+3311 EIEAEFPEFADMAA
-3325 RLYEFQTS
+3325 RLYAYQTNV
-3333 MLKTWAVQTGI
+3333 LKAWAVQTGI
-3344 VSASMA
+3344 VSAEA
-3350 DEWGKR
+3350 AEEWAKR
-3356 WNNYVPL
+3356 WAFYVPFKRDMTDRMKPGSN
-3363 QRVMDDKIRTGGKAA
+3363 RVRDTF
-3378 KKSYA
+3378 A
-3383 NQKSPWHRA
+3383 NQKNPFRRA
-3392 VGSTRDIVAPV
+3392 VGSTRDIIHPIH
-3403 DSIVTTL
+3403 SIMQTTVQ
-3410 TNLVSISHR
+3410 LVMISNK
-3419 NRVMLSLTEALKAMP
+3419 NRVCLSLTEALKGNENSAL
-3434 DSSFL
+3434 L
-3439 MEKIPAHVKRESV
+3439 MEKIPLHHGRDHVNTE
-3452 DTTAAKDS
+3452 
-3460 MLEDMM
+3460 
-3466 ENGMDSELSMAVM
+3466 
-3479 ELVNKYFDDTM
+3479 
-3490 ERFTRK
+3490 K
-3496 AKPGEPDEITV
+3496 AKEGVLNDLMTVAATKVGTGKQTAEEAASDVTEIMEIIDSYFENEMNRFYVERTPRTAQEITV
-3507 LRNGKAELWQV
+3507 LRNGKAELWRV
-3518 NNRELFEVVAGLQ
+3518 NDPALFREIAGMSKGAMGRTVNLWNKVV
-3531 GDTRNGILKLCEKLT
+3531 
-3546 RFQVGAL
+3546 RFQTSAL
-3553 TGSNL
+3553 TGANL
-3558 AWSLRSNIFR
+3558 LWSLRSNVARDFQSAMVFLQKNSKGIKGIAGAFR
-3568 DIQAAGTYLMGDINY
+3568 DLVKGYIASIRYLSADRMRRAPKVWKDGFNADFEEFLALGAAGGSVWAGDKA
-3583 LSRDGIKTVHKEVAR
+3583 LSRNTLKRMGNKA
-3598 RWMSLIKGYGKSFIS
+3598 W
-3613 SFRDTYGHGSQD
+3613 
-3625 VYWKEM
+3625 
-3631 MALGGSDSA
+3631 
-3640 LWASDKRASLRVQKE
+3640 SDKFNILGW
-3655 IEKSVSTKL
+3655 INTLST
-3664 SPFRFVSC
+3664 
-3672 VSEAIEKG
+3672 AIELG
-3680 PRYAAYKLYRESG
+3680 PRYAEYHLSKKLG
-3693 ADPSYAFY
+3693 ATSAVAFY
-3701 RAMDLTVNFKRG
+3701 RAMDLTTNFSKG
-3713 GTVSKDL
+3713 GHLAREINKF
-3720 TKVIPFFNASVQ
+3720 IPFFNASIQ
-3732 GIDRMVRYYT
+3732 GINRLVRYYT
-3742 GQQID
+3742 AADVGLD
-3747 RNMQVVHGEARK
+3747 GKFVHGEARK
-3759 QLIKQRAVLTLVSAV
+3759 KLIRQRVTGLVMASV
-3774 IGVALAQILRQ
+3774 IGAALSQLLRFS
-3785 MDKEDYD
+3785 DKEDYD
-3792 RLSTYTKNN
+3792 RLSNYTKLNY
-3801 FWCIPLPGSHKF
+3801 WCIPVPFDGLWLSEHEF
-3813 ITIPKPREL
+3813 ITISKPREL
-3822 TVLQSGLERG
+3822 AVLESTLSFFA
-3832 LDYILGDEHAYD
+3832 DYVFGKDWADGDLGDWW
-3844 EFGEYAIGTLA
+3844 EYVAGTTA
-3855 PPIVS
+3855 PPIIG
-3860 DVLQI
+3860 DLLQI
-3865 PSDGLEDA
+3865 PSDGIEESG
-3873 TFGALSSI
+3873 FGILGSI
-3881 GIIGPAVEIYANK
+3881 GVVGPLIEVFANR
-3894 NFLGQPIIPS
+3894 NFLGQPIIPT

-3911 EDQYKQSMSRL
+3911 EDQYKQDTSL
-3922 AYWLGNTALGRGLGL
+3922 VAYWLGQAFGL
-3937 SPVGIDHFGE
+3937 SPAKLDHLAEGI
-3947 SVLGG
+3947 LGG
-3952 YWELHKSL
+3952 YWEWHKTLFPKGGWDYTDLSL
-3960 LPLNGNYRDVTMG
+3960 G
-3973 FGSSIVRNSAYSTD
+3973 FRSNLIRNSAYSTD

-4002 YNSDPEDLDKK
+4002 SNSDPDDLEKK
-4013 ITYKWYETATSFYS
+4013 ITYKWYDTAASFYS

-4038 GKQAEDDRLRAL
+4038 GEQAEDDRLRAL

-4061 SGGKVAGQDELESY
+4061 SGGKVSGQDELEAY
-4075 VRATGD
+4075 VRETGD
-4081 TSVMPGVMQT
+4081 ISVMPGVMQT
-4091 FIKYGENGVFDEE
+4091 FIKYGENGSLDQVLE
-4104 LALDA
+4104 LDA
-4109 EEYIEFQGK
+4109 ADYVEFQGK
-4118 YNDLYWKYA
+4118 YNDLYWQYA
-4127 TKALAGNLTEEQR
+4127 AKALAGNLTEEQR
-4140 GEALQVARDQALI
+4140 GEALQAAKDQALI

-4160 GLHGYSSKR
+4160 GLHGYRSKL

-4202 KDRNGQTVSGSKRD
+4202 KDKNGQTVSGSKRD

-4222 GSLRIS
+4222 DSLRIS

-4236 LAMGYSESTLKDTPW
+4236 LAMGYSESTLKDAPW

>member
-1 MPIMSKDEFNRRY
+1 MSITGSELLAKAKAGRKKEQNGSDAAAGRQVTGADIMAGARRLKRYDSLDTSGVNADYLSGFVTDAQGFVSELRGDTPITLARAKERAADLNTRY
-14 HGKEK
+14 DTIQAHLYKNKGSM
-19 TPTVT
+19 T
-24 PERVKKT
+24 PEDYESYSKALEGLSELGGIADFYGQFASEEDFSAWLDNDRFERET
-31 MGSVDPVKLTEAY
+31 MGLEDFEEFSAIGAGIGNPTLDEIAKKVNGRYWLTDSADGIGNIVTYAKSLPEQVAAEKMSHQNRYGVPMSVYNYRYMNDNEVAIYNYYLGKGETAKAAEYLATLGDKLKERRALDIHESVTGSRLLEMVNAFDSGLENFAYGIGNLDNWVTGAEADPLSATQYASSMIRNDVTRDDGTGGGWGIAYDLTSTTANMLPSILVSYIPVVGQAAGLVSMGAAATGNAYAEMKRLGYDDWQARGYSLAVGVSEAVLEKVLGGIGKLTGGSSKGAFQTIAGKILPKIDNALARISIDLGSNMLDEGVEEALQSVLEPLFAAAFTKGEAFEGIDLEEVIY
-44 RAGVQRAIESQD
+44 SGLLGMLSASVLEGPSSIANNIAVARYYNRLRKA
-56 GYGEVQ
+56 YGEVY
-62 GAIRHLARVSRGGTA
+62 GKGI
-77 PITGSVSQ
+77 
-85 REDLTDDEREVLKV
+85 
-99 KQAEEDERFRLEH
+99 EE
-112 PERVSDELA
+112 
-121 DTDTGRILTRLLALD
+121 
-136 EDDASDML
+136 
-144 GAVSD
+144 
-149 TAEAALSGKSGYV
+149 
-162 ANPVFNFVTGVMDT
+162 
-176 ANMVPEIRNIAQ
+176 
-188 DIKTG
+188 
-193 GAYTREASAISDF
+193 
-206 MSRNPAYQGKYL
+206 
-218 RGEITKERLLSLIN
+218 
-232 RNGAGVS
+232 
-239 RENLNWWLAAN
+239 
-250 SSAMRDALVYERTD
+250 ALVNE
-264 GVVDGY
+264 
-270 KKIVGGGAKSIGR
+270 
-283 MVIPLMAG
+283 
-291 NAIGA
+291 
-296 IGNAVSGSSAVAGSA
+296 
-311 SAAGSSG
+311 
-318 GLIGSIIARKSLGEI
+318 
-333 LRNALSPSVSKVIMS
+333 AL
-348 IGAGTS
+348 
-354 AFNENANAGAG
+354 E
-365 VGANAAYSTL
+365 
-375 SSFSEYLAEGLFG
+375 
-388 LPSAEAFGSSGNTVV
+388 
-403 RNIIGSLTDGKVTG
+403 
-417 NTVKVLLQNLAQY
+417 
-430 AVNAGEEGLE
+430 
-440 EGVTNI
+440 
-446 LNGLVSKITVS
+446 
-457 PDKQWFGDGGVFDFR
+457 
-472 QIGMDVASG
+472 
-481 AFVGAVMGSVGVITS
+481 
-496 SVAQCLESGDI
+496 
-507 RGAAE
+507 
-512 VLNTWAAEHLDE
+512 
-524 RYRPANLDP
+524 LDP
-533 KTATAETVKA
+533 NNKMAQKLKKRMGKRWGQKISA
-543 HHEMILEAYARQIE
+543 Q
-557 DADRAEAEA
+557 
-566 EVSEHLTELVEDPAD
+566 ELVELIREYRTVLHKAEGEGVPNIPNPEGKSD
-581 EHIVEETEVPSEEIA
+581 VELLQEIA
-596 AETPT
+596 EELKPQENVSLADIINDSAT

-616 TAAEAETEEVR
+616 TAAEAATEEVR
-627 ADEAPAP
+627 ADEAPTT
-634 ETAAEESHGAQE
+634 ETAVKESHGAQE
-646 AVSEATP
+646 AVSEASP

-675 AGMSASDAVAAAKE
+675 AGMSVSDAVAAAKE

-696 RAISDEA
+696 RAISDAA
-703 MSILMDAWMEGA
+703 MSILMDAWTEGA
-715 AVYAEKQKPEAAE
+715 AVYAEKQKPAAAE
-728 ANVQDSREDARKA
+728 ANVQDPGEDAGKPA
-741 SEKAEN
+741 EKGEQ
-747 EAVTTADGAYTITER
+747 ETVTTADGAYTITER

-806 QALREAY
+806 EALREAY
-813 RQEKAQTSQ
+813 GQETVTTSEAFDTSAEKNIADAYESMRQEL
-822 STVQNAENPV
+822 N
-832 DSTEKGREDTGKSQ
+832 
-846 IGGTMIENSPVYK
+846 
-859 TADTL
+859 
-864 MDAVGRLTPVDYTR
+864 R
-878 RRELAQEKYHI
+878 RGL
-889 SDDECMAL
+889 
-897 QMYVRGSAYE
+897 
-907 WGRLQ
+907 
-912 READLSTWDEYDRML
+912 
-927 IDLAQSA
+927 
-934 FEKHPVFAGRTYR
+934 FET
-947 NLQFGRPDEAPS
+947 D
-959 AYEAF
+959 
-964 LAEHSPGAT
+964 
-973 VTWKAFSSASK
+973 
-984 DPNGYVVSGDKI
+984 GYVFRVS
-996 IHLVLDGVRA
+996 
-1006 RDISET
+1006 
-1012 FGYPEQQEVVYLPG
+1012 Y
-1026 TRLIVTEI
+1026 
-1034 GVANDGHPI
+1034 
-1043 IYAKEIDENGN
+1043 
-1054 DLGRNHESEGDRQ
+1054 
-1067 DRRREGNAGGKGNDS
+1067 
-1082 GGFFG
+1082 
-1087 IGGREEGSD
+1087 
-1096 RGRTGEI
+1096 
-1103 HEASHIHGGEQNGR
+1103 
-1117 EEITQTAGKD
+1117 TAGKHHGTIHRSRD
-1127 SPSMQVASYFLDRFR
+1127 GEYSRKASDTVYATSPYDTHEGAAEDLVEYAKRKKLLGQTTEPVKKDQATSTKKADWPVHDVEWHVPGKKKPIAYSSKVTSDLIEALAEENPSATIREIFGKVNYDVEAKKVLQQYMDAGYGDQVASEWFVRSDNTTDRSDNTTDRSDNADTDAPSMQVASYFLDRFR

-1149 KVLEE
+1149 AKLDE

-1197 PAGAVQA
+1197 PVGAVQA

-1344 ALEKLTDGGRL
+1344 ALEKLTEGGRL

-1440 RQSGRAGFESDRSL
+1440 RQSGRAGFESDRGL
-1454 AGDTGGVRADPRVS
+1454 ADDTGGVRADPRVS
-1468 GAERAVGDPHA
+1468 GAERTVGDPHA

-1494 GTHGGGGGSASRG
+1494 GTHGGDGGSASRG

-1514 RAAGERDVEQPRS
+1514 RSAGERDVEQPRS
-1527 QRTGRSGESDAD
+1527 QRTGRSGESDSD
-1539 RVRAGAGSPASG
+1539 RVRAGAGSPASD
-1551 HEGSGGG
+1551 HAESGGG
-1558 DAGQLRGVDQRRGDA
+1558 DAGQLRGVDQRRGDT
-1573 RAEDVTAPAPES
+1573 RAEDVTA
-1585 VPASE
+1585 PASE

-1754 ADKRS
+1754 ADKRAGS
-1759 GKDGILFTTYS
+1759 DGILFTTYS

-1775 PKSGSKDMT
+1775 PAKSSKDKA

-1900 MGGYNA
+1900 MGVYNA

-2030 LDFSPRNILIDYLM
+2030 LDFSPRNILIDYLT

-2065 EVKDAGG
+2065 EVKDADG
-2072 NPVIFQKAVAMRDD
+2072 NPVISQKAVAMRDE

-2427 FALADKTEMNGAVTK
+2427 FALADKTEMSGAVTK

-2461 LRKYTRVSV
+2461 LRKYTRVSTN
-2470 DDMEAAWDE
+2470 DMEAAWDE

-2539 QFGQSRKAEKLTGE
+2539 QFGQSRKAERMTGE

-2642 ESGTEG
+2642 DSGTEG
-2648 LRAKKSVS
+2648 LRAKKH
-2656 SVQKQKITAGMSDGE
+2656 IP
-2671 RYEILKDRHMVL
+2671 
-2683 SAEVD
+2683 
-2688 RDRLR
+2688 
-2693 TVHFD
+2693 
-2698 ADSEAY
+2698 
-2704 LQGFFALS
+2704 
-2712 YGEKRALLKKIG
+2712 
-2724 SEFGLFDKLYKNDD
+2724 
-2738 VELEFQFSG
+2738 SG
-2747 GNLKESVSKQKRRYD
+2747 
-2762 DFAKMLSCFDD
+2762 
-2773 VIANAVGVEVH
+2773 
-2784 NRNGQ
+2784 
-2789 YKTDPNLKNM
+2789 
-2799 YVLVS
+2799 
-2804 AFRDGD
+2804 
-2810 RVIPVKLAIKE
+2810 
-2821 FVSEK
+2821 
-2826 QKNALYVAVAL
+2826 
-2837 ESIEKDEIVTEG
+2837 
-2849 NTENGVTQAAPSSA
+2849 
-2863 ISIAQLFSKINPLDE
+2863 NP
-2878 SFLKYLPDGFLDER
+2878 
-2892 QLEAKRRALA
+2892 A
-2902 EDEAS
+2902 
-2907 FNDTNNGDNSSCGNS
+2907 

-2927 ISPRNESEWTH
+2927 ISPRNESEWTP

-3016 FGLGDFEK
+3016 FGLGDFEE

-3053 EFLRRYLLDR
+3053 EFLRYYIIDR
-3063 DGAELDFGRDA
+3063 DGAELRFGRDA
-3074 EGKVSANSLFYRF
+3074 DGKPSDTSLFYQF
-3087 EAVMDKKT
+3087 EEAMDRKT
-3095 LADLREVSD
+3095 LSDLREVSD
-3104 VIYALNHDLSVASSK
+3104 LVYALLNDTSVSSAK
-3119 SIHRQRAF
+3119 AVRRQRSHV
-3127 IEEFFQFISSAS
+3127 ETFFNFTSTAV

-3167 RILREGVTAQEIGK
+3167 RILREGVTAQDIGK

-3199 EVARAGNGNAEAYVY
+3199 EIARAGNGNAEAYVY
-3214 AQNAAYAGGVAVAN
+3214 AQNAAYAGGVAFAN

-3253 YSEERKG
+3253 YTEERKG

-3363 QRVMDDKIRTGGKAA
+3363 QRVMDDKIRTGGRAA

-3466 ENGMDSELSMAVM
+3466 ENGMDSDLSMAVM

-3568 DIQAAGTYLMGDINY
+3568 DIQAAGTYLMGDIDY

-3598 RWMSLIKGYGKSFIS
+3598 RWVSLIKGYGKSFVS

-3625 VYWKEM
+3625 VYWREM

-3693 ADPSYAFY
+3693 AEPSYAFY

-3747 RNMQVVHGEARK
+3747 GNMQIVHGEARK

-3911 EDQYKQSMSRL
+3911 EDQYKQSTSLL

-3960 LPLNGNYRDVTMG
+3960 LPLNGDYRDVTVG

-4002 YNSDPEDLDKK
+4002 YNSDPEDPDKK
-4013 ITYKWYETATSFYS
+4013 ITYKWYDTAASFYS

-4061 SGGKVAGQDELESY
+4061 SGGKVAGQDELEAY

-4091 FIKYGENGVFDEE
+4091 FIKYGENGAFDRE
-4104 LALDA
+4104 LSLDA
-4109 EEYIEFQGK
+4109 EKYIEFQGK

-4127 TKALAGNLTEEQR
+4127 AKALAGNLTEEQR

-4216 KVAEYI
+4216 KVAKYI
-4222 GSLRIS
+4222 DSLRIS

-4236 LAMGYSESTLKDTPW
+4236 LAMGYSESTLKDAPW

>member
-1 MPIMSKDEFNRRY
+1 MS
-14 HGKEK
+14 
-19 TPTVT
+19 
-24 PERVKKT
+24 
-31 MGSVDPVKLTEAY
+31 
-44 RAGVQRAIESQD
+44 
-56 GYGEVQ
+56 
-62 GAIRHLARVSRGGTA
+62 
-77 PITGSVSQ
+77 ITGSELLAKAKAGRKKEQNGSDAASVRQVTGADIMAGARRLKRYDSLDTSGVNADYLSDFVTDAQGFVSELRGDTPITLARAKERAADLNTRYDTIQ
-85 REDLTDDEREVLKV
+85 AHLYKNKGSMTAEDYESYSKALEGLSELGGIADFYGQFASEEDFSAWLDNDRFERETMGLEDFEEFSGIGAGIENPTYDDAPFWSTPWNQKKFAESIGNMVTFSRDNVDAIRKRMGSANNSGDVSDVIGDYRYQFMTDNEVAIYNYYLGKGETGKAAEYLASLDDKLNKRWGSDIHDTVTGNRFLEMVNAFGSGLDNFAYGIGNLDNWFKGGDPDPLSATQYASSMIRNDMIRDDGTGGGWDIAYDLT
-99 KQAEEDERFRLEH
+99 
-112 PERVSDELA
+112 S
-121 DTDTGRILTRLLALD
+121 T
-136 EDDASDML
+136 
-144 GAVSD
+144 
-149 TAEAALSGKSGYV
+149 
-162 ANPVFNFVTGVMDT
+162 T
-176 ANMVPEIRNIAQ
+176 ANM
-188 DIKTG
+188 
-193 GAYTREASAISDF
+193 
-206 MSRNPAYQGKYL
+206 
-218 RGEITKERLLSLIN
+218 
-232 RNGAGVS
+232 
-239 RENLNWWLAAN
+239 
-250 SSAMRDALVYERTD
+250 
-264 GVVDGY
+264 
-270 KKIVGGGAKSIGR
+270 
-283 MVIPLMAG
+283 
-291 NAIGA
+291 
-296 IGNAVSGSSAVAGSA
+296 
-311 SAAGSSG
+311 
-318 GLIGSIIARKSLGEI
+318 
-333 LRNALSPSVSKVIMS
+333 
-348 IGAGTS
+348 
-354 AFNENANAGAG
+354 
-365 VGANAAYSTL
+365 
-375 SSFSEYLAEGLFG
+375 
-388 LPSAEAFGSSGNTVV
+388 LPSILVSYIPVV
-403 RNIIGSLTDGKVTG
+403 G
-417 NTVKVLLQNLAQY
+417 QA
-430 AVNAGEEGLE
+430 A
-440 EGVTNI
+440 
-446 LNGLVSKITVS
+446 GLVSMGAAATGNAYAEMKRLGYNDWQARGYSLAVGVSEVVLEKVLGGISKLSGGNSKGIFQSIAGKVLPKIDNALARIAIDLGSNMLDEGVEEALQEVLEPLFAAAFTKGEAFEGIDLEEVIYSGLLGMLSAGVLEGLPTVIGNVEAS
-457 PDKQWFGDGGVFDFR
+457 RVYKQARELYGNGVEGALVAEALALNPDSRLAQKLKARLDKERKV
-472 QIGMDVASG
+472 SG
-481 AFVGAVMGSVGVITS
+481 AELYELLQENRAAIEKI
-496 SVAQCLESGDI
+496 ESG
-507 RGAAE
+507 
-512 VLNTWAAEHLDE
+512 
-524 RYRPANLDP
+524 
-533 KTATAETVKA
+533 
-543 HHEMILEAYARQIE
+543 
-557 DADRAEAEA
+557 EAEA
-566 EVSEHLTELVEDPAD
+566 PAEVTNEITA
-581 EHIVEETEVPSEEIA
+581 EETVAPSEEIT

-601 ESATV
+601 EAITV
-606 PVEETAEASE
+606 STEETAEAPE
-616 TAAEAETEEVR
+616 TTAEAETEEVR
-627 ADEAPAP
+627 ADEDQTT

-703 MSILMDAWMEGA
+703 MSILMDAWTEGA
-715 AVYAEKQKPEAAE
+715 AVYAEKQKPADSE
-728 ANVQDSREDARKA
+728 ANVQDSGEDADKSA
-741 SEKAEN
+741 EKGEQ
-747 EAVTTADGAYTITER
+747 ETVTNADGAYTITER
-762 DGQVEVSFE
+762 DGQVEVSFK
-771 DKPSVAVRNALK
+771 DKPSAAVRNALK

-798 KADRSEVE
+798 KADRSKVE
-806 QALREAY
+806 QAMREAY

-832 DSTEKGREDTGKSQ
+832 DSAENGREDTGRSQ
-846 IGGTMIENSPVYK
+846 IGGTMIENSTVYK
-859 TADTL
+859 TADAYESMRQELNRRGLYET
-864 MDAVGRLTPVDYTR
+864 DGYVFRVSYTAGKHHGTIHR
-878 RRELAQEKYHI
+878 SRDGEYSRKASDTVYATAPHDTHEGAAEDLVEYAKRKKLLGQTTESSVATKESETEERVVITEEDLIQEKKEFDKKFGAI
-889 SDDECMAL
+889 DKSKWMF
-897 QMYVRGSAYE
+897 
-907 WGRLQ
+907 
-912 READLSTWDEYDRML
+912 ADLAPNTNVSFILDGSLAIRATDREILVAQAEYSRRHKISSFGFLGDFMVSALDHATSLITDAPVVVEYDNKSL
-927 IDLAQSA
+927 LA
-934 FEKHPVFAGRTYR
+934 F
-947 NLQFGRPDEAPS
+947 
-959 AYEAF
+959 
-964 LAEHSPGAT
+964 T
-973 VTWKAFSSASK
+973 VNGKSYFYSK
-984 DPNGYVVSGDKI
+984 EYVTA
-996 IHLVLDGVRA
+996 LDGN
-1006 RDISET
+1006 T
-1012 FGYPEQQEVVYLPG
+1012 FYMGDYQKGYKLLKAV
-1026 TRLIVTEI
+1026 
-1034 GVANDGHPI
+1034 
-1043 IYAKEIDENGN
+1043 DENGEIAGFVLPVAMPKNYPITESKPSRLKSFSNKKQLTDN
-1054 DLGRNHESEGDRQ
+1054 DTDRSA
-1067 DRRREGNAGGKGNDS
+1067 NAN
-1082 GGFFG
+1082 
-1087 IGGREEGSD
+1087 
-1096 RGRTGEI
+1096 
-1103 HEASHIHGGEQNGR
+1103 A
-1117 EEITQTAGKD
+1117 D
-1127 SPSMQVASYFLDRFR
+1127 SPSMQVAAYFLDRFR

-1377 LKKDYTVCAN
+1377 LKKDYTVRAN

-1440 RQSGRAGFESDRSL
+1440 RENSHTGLESDRGL
-1454 AGDTGGVRADPRVS
+1454 AGDTGGVRADSRVS
-1468 GAERAVGDPHA
+1468 GAERSVGDPHA

-1494 GTHGGGGGSASRG
+1494 GTHGGDGGSAAGG
-1507 AVSDPHD
+1507 AVSGSND
-1514 RAAGERDVEQPRS
+1514 RAGGGRDMEQPRS
-1527 QRTGRSGESDAD
+1527 QRTGRSGESDSD
-1539 RVRAGAGSPASG
+1539 RVRAGAGSPASD
-1551 HEGSGGG
+1551 HAESGGG
-1558 DAGQLRGVDQRRGDA
+1558 DDGQLRGVDQRRGNV
-1573 RAEDVTAPAPES
+1573 RSEDVTAPVSES
-1585 VPASE
+1585 TPASE
-1590 SAPAPAKDYKAGT
+1590 SAPAPDKDYKAGT
-1603 PKKKP
+1603 TKKKV

-1622 PVKGLKAHPAVLVE
+1622 PVKGLKEHPAVLVE

-1660 RGVWSGEQ
+1660 RGVWSREQ

-1711 NLAQGRKR
+1711 NRAQGRKR
-1719 AVWVSNNSP
+1719 AVWVSNNAP

-1754 ADKRS
+1754 ADKRAGS
-1759 GKDGILFTTYS
+1759 DGILFTTYS

-1775 PKSGSKDMT
+1775 PNKTSKDKA

-1815 KKGGWGQ
+1815 KKGGWGK
-1822 QKPAAKA
+1822 QKPADKA

-1869 GTSFRDRETFL
+1869 GTAFRDRETFL
-1880 DKLMQAGTAGMEL
+1880 DKIMQARTAGMEL

-1900 MGGYNA
+1900 MGVYNA

-1917 TLRHKLTRQQKDMYD
+1917 TLRHKLTRQQKEMYD
-1932 KMSDAWQIVMQNV
+1932 KLSDAWQIVLQNV
-1945 ENAMVVTGAV
+1945 ENAMAVTGAV
-1955 KDGKARGRYLSGL
+1955 KDGKARGRYLSAL

-2030 LDFSPRNILIDYLM
+2030 LDFSPRNILIDYLK

-2053 EYMDEDGNKRSR
+2053 EYMDADGNKRSR
-2065 EVKDAGG
+2065 EVKDANG
-2072 NPVIFQKAVAMRDD
+2072 NPVISQKAVAMRDD

-2118 RSSRVVPLPDEHGDL
+2118 RSSRVVPLPDEHGEM

-2427 FALADKTEMNGAVTK
+2427 FALADKTEMSGAVTK

-2454 GVIDGAT
+2454 SVIDGAT
-2461 LRKYTRVSV
+2461 LRKYTRVSA
-2470 DDMEAAWDE
+2470 DDMEAAWNE

-2502 WDRLSDAN
+2502 WDRLSDAD

-2524 LGRVINQTQADQLLR
+2524 LGRVINQTQADHLLR

-2565 VTVEK
+2565 VKVEK

-2632 RDGARVSVKE
+2632 RDGARVSVQE
-2642 ESGTEG
+2642 ESGTDG
-2648 LRAKKSVS
+2648 LRAKKH
-2656 SVQKQKITAGMSDGE
+2656 IP
-2671 RYEILKDRHMVL
+2671 
-2683 SAEVD
+2683 
-2688 RDRLR
+2688 
-2693 TVHFD
+2693 
-2698 ADSEAY
+2698 
-2704 LQGFFALS
+2704 
-2712 YGEKRALLKKIG
+2712 
-2724 SEFGLFDKLYKNDD
+2724 
-2738 VELEFQFSG
+2738 SG
-2747 GNLKESVSKQKRRYD
+2747 
-2762 DFAKMLSCFDD
+2762 
-2773 VIANAVGVEVH
+2773 
-2784 NRNGQ
+2784 
-2789 YKTDPNLKNM
+2789 
-2799 YVLVS
+2799 
-2804 AFRDGD
+2804 
-2810 RVIPVKLAIKE
+2810 
-2821 FVSEK
+2821 
-2826 QKNALYVAVAL
+2826 
-2837 ESIEKDEIVTEG
+2837 
-2849 NTENGVTQAAPSSA
+2849 
-2863 ISIAQLFSKINPLDE
+2863 NP
-2878 SFLKYLPDGFLDER
+2878 
-2892 QLEAKRRALA
+2892 A
-2902 EDEAS
+2902 
-2907 FNDTNNGDNSSCGNS
+2907 

-2927 ISPRNESEWTH
+2927 ISPRNESEWTP
-2938 AEIPDGE
+2938 AEIPEGE

-3016 FGLGDFEK
+3016 FGLGDFEE
-3024 RNRTAL
+3024 RNRNAL

-3046 RASEGFA
+3046 RVSEGFA
-3053 EFLRRYLLDR
+3053 EFLRYYIIDR
-3063 DGAELDFGRDA
+3063 DGAELKFGRDVD
-3074 EGKVSANSLFYRF
+3074 GKPSDTSLFYQF
-3087 EAVMDKKT
+3087 EAAMGEKT
-3095 LADLREVSD
+3095 LADLQEVSD
-3104 VIYALNHDLSVASSK
+3104 LVYALLNDTSV
-3119 SIHRQRAF
+3119 
-3127 IEEFFQFISSAS
+3127 SSAKAVRRQKS
-3139 RALRDKEY
+3139 HVETFFNFTSAAVRALRDKEY

-3161 SITEQT
+3161 SITEKT
-3167 RILREGVTAQEIGK
+3167 RILREGVTAQDIGK

-3199 EVARAGNGNAEAYVY
+3199 DIARVAGFKAEAYLY
-3214 AQNAAYAGGVAVAN
+3214 AQNAQYAGGVAYAN
-3228 AVDTELCDIDGKVV
+3228 AVDTELCDMDGKVV

-3253 YSEERKG
+3253 YTQENKG
-3260 KRFFSKMDYTKYD
+3260 KRLISKMDYTKFD

-3278 LVIRHAPERMAEGMK
+3278 LVIRHAPERMADGMK
-3293 IFGDPRL
+3293 IFGNPRL
-3300 DTPEYCESRQA
+3300 DTPEYCEARQA
-3311 ELEAEYPEFADMAM
+3311 ELEAEYPEFEDMAE
-3325 RLYEFQTS
+3325 RIYAFETNL
-3333 MLKTWAVQTGI
+3333 LKAWAVQTGI
-3344 VSASMA
+3344 VSAA
-3350 DEWGKR
+3350 QAEEWGKR
-3356 WNNYVPL
+3356 WKFYVPL
-3363 QRVMDDKIRTGGKAA
+3363 QRVMDDKIQTGGKGA

-3419 NRVMLSLTEALKAMP
+3419 NRVMLSLTDALKAMP

-3452 DTTAAKDS
+3452 DTTAAKDM

-3466 ENGMDSELSMAVM
+3466 ENGMDGELSMSIM

-3518 NNRELFEVVAGLQ
+3518 NNRELFEVVAGIQ
-3531 GDTRNGILKLCEKLT
+3531 GETRNSVLKLMEKLT

-3553 TGSNL
+3553 TGNNL

-3568 DIQAAGTYLMGDINY
+3568 DVQTAATYLTGDVD
-3583 LSRDGIKTVHKEVAR
+3583 LTEKGAAKEVAR
-3598 RWMSLIKGYGKSFIS
+3598 RWVSLIKGYGKSFVS

-3655 IEKSVSTKL
+3655 IEKSVSTKM

-3693 ADPSYAFY
+3693 AEPSYAFY

-3713 GTVSKDL
+3713 GTISKEV
-3720 TKVIPFFNASVQ
+3720 TKFVPFFNAAVQ
-3732 GIDRMVRYYT
+3732 GIDRMVRYFT

-3747 RNMQVVHGEARK
+3747 GNMQIVHGEARK
-3759 QLIKQRAVLTLVSAV
+3759 KLIKQRAVLTLASAV
-3774 IGVALAQILRQ
+3774 IGAALAQLLRQ

-3801 FWCIPLPGSHKF
+3801 FWCIPIPGSHKF
-3813 ITIPKPREL
+3813 ITIPKPRDL

-3832 LDYILGDEHAYD
+3832 LDYILGDEHAFD
-3844 EFGEYAIGTLA
+3844 EFDEYAIGTIA

-3911 EDQYKQSMSRL
+3911 EDQYKQSTSLL

-3952 YWELHKSL
+3952 YWEFHKSL
-3960 LPLNGNYRDVTMG
+3960 LPLNGDYRDVTVG

-4002 YNSDPEDLDKK
+4002 YNSDPDDLEKK
-4013 ITYKWYETATSFYS
+4013 ITYKWYDTAASFYS

-4038 GKQAEDDRLRAL
+4038 GEQAEDDRLRAL

-4061 SGGKVAGQDELESY
+4061 SGGKVSGQDELEAY
-4075 VRATGD
+4075 VRETGD
-4081 TSVMPGVMQT
+4081 ISVMPGVMQT
-4091 FIKYGENGVFDEE
+4091 FIKYGENGSLDQVLE
-4104 LALDA
+4104 LDA
-4109 EEYIEFQGK
+4109 ADYVEFQGK
-4118 YNDLYWKYA
+4118 YNTLYWKYA
-4127 TKALAGNLTEEQR
+4127 YAALSGKLTEVQR
-4140 GEALQVARDQALI
+4140 GEALQAAKDQALI

-4160 GLHGYSSKR
+4160 GLHGYRSKR

-4202 KDRNGQTVSGSKRD
+4202 KDKNGQTVSGSKRD

-4222 GSLRIS
+4222 DSLRIS

-4236 LAMGYSESTLKDTPW
+4236 LAMGYSESTLMDAPW

>member
-1 MPIMSKDEFNRRY
+1 M
-14 HGKEK
+14 
-19 TPTVT
+19 
-24 PERVKKT
+24 
-31 MGSVDPVKLTEAY
+31 KLTEAY
-44 RAGVQRAIESQD
+44 RAGVQRAIESQE

-77 PITGSVSQ
+77 PITGSVSR
-85 REDLTDDEREVLKV
+85 REDLTDDEREALKV

-136 EDDASDML
+136 EDEAADML
-144 GAVSD
+144 GAFSG
-149 TAEAALSGKSGYV
+149 TAEKALSGKSGYI
-162 ANPVFNFVTGVMDT
+162 ANPMLNFATGIMDT
-176 ANMVPEIRNIAQ
+176 ANMVPEVRNIAQ
-188 DIKTG
+188 DIKTE
-193 GAYTREASAISDF
+193 GAYTREASVISDF
-206 MSRNPAYQGKYL
+206 MSKNPVYREKYM

-232 RNGAGVS
+232 RSGADVS

-264 GVVDGY
+264 GVADGY

-311 SAAGSSG
+311 SVAGSSG

-472 QIGMDVASG
+472 QIGIDVASG

-512 VLNTWAAEHLDE
+512 VLNTWAADHLDE
-524 RYRPANLDP
+524 RYRPADLDP

-601 ESATV
+601 ESAAV

-616 TAAEAETEEVR
+616 TAAEAATEEVR
-627 ADEAPAP
+627 ADEAPES
-634 ETAAEESHGAQE
+634 ETAAEESHGAEEGISAVTSSAE
-646 AVSEATP
+646 AEVVGPGGMTL
-653 AEYVA
+653 
-658 DGLTV
+658 G
-663 EQVAPRFRAMGE
+663 QVIPRFRAMGE
-675 AGMSASDAVAAAKE
+675 AGFSLIKTINEAIR
-689 SGILWKD
+689 SGIIFAGVSKETMHRLIV
-696 RAISDEA
+696 AHA
-703 MSILMDAWMEGA
+703 EGLA
-715 AVYAEKQKPEAAE
+715 AREVKKS
-728 ANVQDSREDARKA
+728 NVQDPREDARNS
-741 SEKAEN
+741 SEKPEK
-747 EAVTTADGAYTITER
+747 ETVTTAEGANGDAFTITDNAQYGTLEIKF
-762 DGQVEVSFE
+762 DG
-771 DKPSVAVRNALK
+771 KPSEAVRNVLK
-783 ELGFRWHGKR
+783 AHKFRWHGK
-793 KIWYG
+793 KGIWYG

-806 QALREAY
+806 EALREAY
-813 RQEKAQTSQ
+813 LQDKAQTSQ

-832 DSTEKGREDTGKSQ
+832 DSTEKGKEDTGKSQ
-846 IGGTMIENSPVYK
+846 IGDTMEAEDRSANAN
-859 TADTL
+859 AD
-864 MDAVGRLTPVDYTR
+864 A
-878 RRELAQEKYHI
+878 
-889 SDDECMAL
+889 
-897 QMYVRGSAYE
+897 
-907 WGRLQ
+907 
-912 READLSTWDEYDRML
+912 
-927 IDLAQSA
+927 
-934 FEKHPVFAGRTYR
+934 
-947 NLQFGRPDEAPS
+947 
-959 AYEAF
+959 
-964 LAEHSPGAT
+964 
-973 VTWKAFSSASK
+973 
-984 DPNGYVVSGDKI
+984 
-996 IHLVLDGVRA
+996 
-1006 RDISET
+1006 
-1012 FGYPEQQEVVYLPG
+1012 
-1026 TRLIVTEI
+1026 
-1034 GVANDGHPI
+1034 
-1043 IYAKEIDENGN
+1043 
-1054 DLGRNHESEGDRQ
+1054 
-1067 DRRREGNAGGKGNDS
+1067 
-1082 GGFFG
+1082 
-1087 IGGREEGSD
+1087 
-1096 RGRTGEI
+1096 
-1103 HEASHIHGGEQNGR
+1103 
-1117 EEITQTAGKD
+1117 
-1127 SPSMQVASYFLDRFR
+1127 PSMQVASYFLDRFR

-1204 LAKLEELVGNLPTQT
+1204 VAKLEELVGNLPTQT
-1219 NRTAEQEKF
+1219 NRTSEQEKF

-1233 PPTIAYLAAWAAN
+1233 PPTIAYLAAWVAN

-1333 NTATSFEHVEA
+1333 NTSTSFEHVEA
-1344 ALEKLTDGGRL
+1344 ALEKLTEGGRL

-1711 NLAQGRKR
+1711 NRAQGRKR

-1754 ADKRS
+1754 ADKRA

-1770 TLGAK
+1770 TLGVK

-1900 MGGYNA
+1900 MGVYNA

-2030 LDFSPRNILIDYLM
+2030 LDFSPRNILIDYLT
-2044 NAFPITRYE
+2044 NAFPVTRYE

-2065 EVKDAGG
+2065 EVKGADG
-2072 NPVIFQKAVAMRDD
+2072 NPVISQKAVAMRDD

-2118 RSSRVVPLPDEHGDL
+2118 RSSRVVPLPDEHGEM

-2372 EKIIREYENGGEP
+2372 EKIIRDYENGGEP

-2396 ARIEPSVKRIQKTA
+2396 ARIEPCVKRIQKTA

-2461 LRKYTRVSV
+2461 LRKYTRVST

-2642 ESGTEG
+2642 ESGETG
-2648 LRAKKSVS
+2648 IRARKIAKKHDS
-2656 SVQKQKITAGMSDGE
+2656 SDEYSTYGVHWGIAIGVMTTKNARNVWDAIAEINKLGYNSYRTTVDGDYYIESDNLLM
-2671 RYEILKDRHMVL
+2671 IV
-2683 SAEVD
+2683 
-2688 RDRLR
+2688 
-2693 TVHFD
+2693 D
-2698 ADSEAY
+2698 ADFQKP
-2704 LQGFFALS
+2704 LIKTIFRF
-2712 YGEKRALLKKIG
+2712 
-2724 SEFGLFDKLYKNDD
+2724 NDEYETNIWVAKERIID
-2738 VELEFQFSG
+2738 AK
-2747 GNLKESVSKQKRRYD
+2747 GNES
-2762 DFAKMLSCFDD
+2762 
-2773 VIANAVGVEVH
+2773 
-2784 NRNGQ
+2784 
-2789 YKTDPNLKNM
+2789 
-2799 YVLVS
+2799 
-2804 AFRDGD
+2804 
-2810 RVIPVKLAIKE
+2810 AIKE
-2821 FVSEK
+2821 ACEIIEAVFGEGYVERFDYPVGRSHEGKNGRGEGGIRRRIDSE
-2826 QKNALYVAVAL
+2826 NRGREGIDATHTETGTGTDFDENTNEG
-2837 ESIEKDEIVTEG
+2837 ES
-2849 NTENGVTQAAPSSA
+2849 NRP
-2863 ISIAQLFSKINPLDE
+2863 E
-2878 SFLKYLPDGFLDER
+2878 SFSR
-2892 QLEAKRRALA
+2892 
-2902 EDEAS
+2902 ED
-2907 FNDTNNGDNSSCGNS
+2907 
-2922 KSRAA
+2922 
-2927 ISPRNESEWTH
+2927 H
-2938 AEIPDGE
+2938 AG
-2945 RNVDHSDVEPVSLSE
+2945 PVTRSE
-2960 LTSLIQER
+2960 LAQFIKER
-2968 FGVHITFGHLRTR
+2968 FGVQITFGHMTEKGAEGQY
-2981 NTDGEYDNKTGGMRV
+2981 NPKTGGMRIR
-2996 KLAGDLPGIAHE
+2996 KPGDVETIAHE
-3008 LGHHLERE
+3008 LGHHLVRNFSLNDKL
-3016 FGLGDFEK
+3016 FGSFGDLLRGLVPADVKDSYKQSE
-3024 RNRTAL
+3024 L
-3030 EAVLTPEM
+3030 PE
-3038 REAYKEEL
+3038 
-3046 RASEGFA
+3046 EGFA
-3053 EFLRRYLLDR
+3053 EFLTRYLMNR
-3063 DGAELDFGRDA
+3063 GHAELQFGRDA
-3074 EGKVSANSLFYRF
+3074 EGKVSEDSLFYRF
-3087 EAVMDKKT
+3087 EAALDKRT
-3095 LADLREVSD
+3095 LADLKEAAIAAEALTEGKNYAEMHIIARDRPYHGHFLLD
-3104 VIYALNHDLSVASSK
+3104 V
-3119 SIHRQRAF
+3119 
-3127 IEEFFQFISSAS
+3127 
-3139 RALRDKEY
+3139 
-3147 RGELMTDAKENIRA
+3147 AKA
-3161 SITEQT
+3161 Y
-3167 RILREGVTAQEIGK
+3167 REGVELDGKKRFRSATEAILDTATVHMSEGDLQSRHDAALLFREC
-3181 SWYARF
+3181 
-3187 MTRWV
+3187 WV
-3192 DRNYLLY
+3192 DGAAMIEDICRH
-3199 EVARAGNGNAEAYVY
+3199 AGDGNADAYIH
-3214 AQNAAYAGGVAVAN
+3214 AINAAYSTSRAERILMGDKLTDMEGR
-3228 AVDTELCDIDGKVV
+3228 IV
-3242 GESLG
+3242 GEGLSPILESLYDKTKQVK
-3247 AILKPL
+3247 IPL
-3253 YSEERKG
+3253 TG
-3260 KRFFSKMDYTKYD
+3260 KTVTLHGRFLNLARYD
-3273 AFNEY
+3273 RFGEY
-3278 LVIRHAPERMAEGMK
+3278 LVLKHAPERMAEGMTVHADER
-3293 IFGDPRL
+3293 I
-3300 DTPEYCESRQA
+3300 TPEYCATRCA
-3311 ELEAEYPEFADMAM
+3311 EIEAEFPEFADMAA
-3325 RLYEFQTS
+3325 RLYAYQTNV
-3333 MLKTWAVQTGI
+3333 LKAWAVQTGI
-3344 VSASMA
+3344 VSAEA
-3350 DEWGKR
+3350 AEEWAKR
-3356 WNNYVPL
+3356 WAFYVPFKRDMTDRMKPGSN
-3363 QRVMDDKIRTGGKAA
+3363 RVRDTF
-3378 KKSYA
+3378 A
-3383 NQKSPWHRA
+3383 NQKNPFRRA
-3392 VGSTRDIVAPV
+3392 VGSTRDIIHPIH
-3403 DSIVTTL
+3403 SIMQTTVQ
-3410 TNLVSISHR
+3410 LVMISNK
-3419 NRVMLSLTEALKAMP
+3419 NRVCLSLTEALKGNENSAL
-3434 DSSFL
+3434 L
-3439 MEKIPAHVKRESV
+3439 MEKIPLHHGRDHVNTE
-3452 DTTAAKDS
+3452 
-3460 MLEDMM
+3460 
-3466 ENGMDSELSMAVM
+3466 
-3479 ELVNKYFDDTM
+3479 
-3490 ERFTRK
+3490 K
-3496 AKPGEPDEITV
+3496 AKEGGLNDLMTVAATKVGTGKQTAEEAASDVTEIMEIIDSYFENEMNRFYVERTPRTAQEITV
-3507 LRNGKAELWQV
+3507 LRKGKAELWRV
-3518 NNRELFEVVAGLQ
+3518 NDPALFREIAGMSKEAMGRTVRLWSRVV
-3531 GDTRNGILKLCEKLT
+3531 
-3546 RFQVGAL
+3546 RFQTSAL
-3553 TGSNL
+3553 TGANL
-3558 AWSLRSNIFR
+3558 LWSLRSNVARDFQSAMVFLQKNGKGIKGIAGAFR
-3568 DIQAAGTYLMGDINY
+3568 DL
-3583 LSRDGIKTVHKEVAR
+3583 V
-3598 RWMSLIKGYGKSFIS
+3598 KGYI
-3613 SFRDTYGHGSQD
+3613 
-3625 VYWKEM
+3625 
-3631 MALGGSDSA
+3631 
-3640 LWASDKRASLRVQKE
+3640 ASLRYLSAERMGRAPKVWKDGFNADFE
-3655 IEKSVSTKL
+3655 EFLALGAAGGSVWAGDKALSRNTLKRMGNKAWSDKFNILGWINTLST
-3664 SPFRFVSC
+3664 
-3672 VSEAIEKG
+3672 AIELG
-3680 PRYAAYKLYRESG
+3680 PRYAEYHLSKQLG
-3693 ADPSYAFY
+3693 ATSAVAFY
-3701 RAMDLTVNFKRG
+3701 RSMDLTTNFSKG
-3713 GTVSKDL
+3713 GRLAREINKF
-3720 TKVIPFFNASVQ
+3720 IPFFNASIQ
-3732 GIDRMVRYYT
+3732 GINRFVRYYIAADV
-3742 GQQID
+3742 GVD
-3747 RNMQVVHGEARK
+3747 GKFVHGEARRK
-3759 QLIKQRAVLTLVSAV
+3759 LIVQRATGLVMATV
-3774 IGVALAQILRQ
+3774 IGAALSQLLRLS
-3785 MDKEDYD
+3785 DKEDYD
-3792 RLSTYTKNN
+3792 RLSNYTKLNY
-3801 FWCIPLPGSHKF
+3801 WCIPVPFDGLGLSEHEF
-3813 ITIPKPREL
+3813 ITISKPREL
-3822 TVLQSGLERG
+3822 AVLESTLSFFA
-3832 LDYILGDEHAYD
+3832 DYAFGKDWADGDLGDWW
-3844 EFGEYAIGTLA
+3844 EYFSGTVA
-3855 PPIVS
+3855 PPIIG
-3860 DVLQI
+3860 DLLQI
-3865 PSDGLEDA
+3865 PSDGIEESGFNIL
-3873 TFGALSSI
+3873 GSI
-3881 GIIGPAVEIYANK
+3881 GVVGPLIEVFANR
-3894 NFLGQPIIPS
+3894 NFLGQPIIPT

-3911 EDQYKQSMSRL
+3911 EDQYKQDTSL
-3922 AYWLGNTALGRGLGL
+3922 VAYWLGQAFGL
-3937 SPVGIDHFGE
+3937 SPAKLDHLAEGI
-3947 SVLGG
+3947 LGG
-3952 YWELHKSL
+3952 YWEWHKTLFPKGGWDYADPSL
-3960 LPLNGNYRDVTMG
+3960 G
-3973 FGSSIVRNSAYSTD
+3973 FRSNLIRNSAYSTD

-4061 SGGKVAGQDELESY
+4061 SGGKVAGQDELEAY
-4075 VRATGD
+4075 VRVTGD

-4091 FIKYGENGVFDEE
+4091 FIKYGENGAFDEE
-4104 LALDA
+4104 LILDA
-4109 EEYIEFQGK
+4109 KEYIEFQGK

-4127 TKALAGNLTEEQR
+4127 AKALAGNLTEEQR

-4202 KDRNGQTVSGSKRD
+4202 KDRNGQTVSSSKRD

-4222 GSLRIS
+4222 DSLRIS

-4236 LAMGYSESTLKDTPW
+4236 LAMGYSESTLKDAPW

>member
-1 MPIMSKDEFNRRY
+1 MSITGSELLAKAKAGRKKEQNGADAAAVRQVTGADIMAGARRLKRYDSLDTSGVNADYLSDFVTDAQGFVSELRGDTPITLARAKERAADLNTRYDTIQAHLYKNKGSMTAEDYESYSKALEGLSELGGIADFYGQFASEEDFSAWLDNDRFERETMGLEDFEELSGIGAGIENPTLDEIAKKVNGRYWLTDSADRIGNIVTYAKSLPEQVAAEKMSHQNRYGVPMSVYNYRYMNDNEVAIYNYYLGKGETAKAAEYLATLGDKLKERRALDIHESVTGSRLLEMVNAFDSGLENFAYGIGNLDNWFKGGDPDPLSATQYASSMIRNDMIRDDGTGGGWDIAYDLTSTTANMLPSILVSYIPVVGQAAGLVSMGAAATGNAYAEMKRLGYDDWQARGYSLAVGVSEVVLEKVLGGISKLSGGNSKGIFQSIAGKVLPKIDNALARIAIDLGSNMLDEGVEEALQSVLEPLFAAAFTKGEAFEGIDLEEVIYSGLLGMLSAGVLEGLPTVIGNVEASRVYKQARELYGNGVEGALVAEALALNPDSRLAQKLKARLDKERKVSGAELYELLQENRAAI
-14 HGKEK
+14 EK
-19 TPTVT
+19 IESGEAEAPAEVT
-24 PERVKKT
+24 PE
-31 MGSVDPVKLTEAY
+31 
-44 RAGVQRAIESQD
+44 
-56 GYGEVQ
+56 
-62 GAIRHLARVSRGGTA
+62 
-77 PITGSVSQ
+77 IT
-85 REDLTDDEREVLKV
+85 
-99 KQAEEDERFRLEH
+99 AEE
-112 PERVSDELA
+112 
-121 DTDTGRILTRLLALD
+121 T
-136 EDDASDML
+136 
-144 GAVSD
+144 
-149 TAEAALSGKSGYV
+149 V
-162 ANPVFNFVTGVMDT
+162 A
-176 ANMVPEIRNIAQ
+176 
-188 DIKTG
+188 
-193 GAYTREASAISDF
+193 
-206 MSRNPAYQGKYL
+206 
-218 RGEITKERLLSLIN
+218 
-232 RNGAGVS
+232 
-239 RENLNWWLAAN
+239 
-250 SSAMRDALVYERTD
+250 
-264 GVVDGY
+264 
-270 KKIVGGGAKSIGR
+270 
-283 MVIPLMAG
+283 
-291 NAIGA
+291 
-296 IGNAVSGSSAVAGSA
+296 
-311 SAAGSSG
+311 
-318 GLIGSIIARKSLGEI
+318 
-333 LRNALSPSVSKVIMS
+333 
-348 IGAGTS
+348 
-354 AFNENANAGAG
+354 
-365 VGANAAYSTL
+365 
-375 SSFSEYLAEGLFG
+375 
-388 LPSAEAFGSSGNTVV
+388 
-403 RNIIGSLTDGKVTG
+403 
-417 NTVKVLLQNLAQY
+417 
-430 AVNAGEEGLE
+430 
-440 EGVTNI
+440 
-446 LNGLVSKITVS
+446 
-457 PDKQWFGDGGVFDFR
+457 
-472 QIGMDVASG
+472 
-481 AFVGAVMGSVGVITS
+481 
-496 SVAQCLESGDI
+496 
-507 RGAAE
+507 
-512 VLNTWAAEHLDE
+512 
-524 RYRPANLDP
+524 
-533 KTATAETVKA
+533 
-543 HHEMILEAYARQIE
+543 
-557 DADRAEAEA
+557 
-566 EVSEHLTELVEDPAD
+566 
-581 EHIVEETEVPSEEIA
+581 PSEEIT

-601 ESATV
+601 EAVTV
-606 PVEETAEASE
+606 STEETAEAPE
-616 TAAEAETEEVR
+616 TAAEAATEEIR
-627 ADEAPAP
+627 ADEAPTT

-703 MSILMDAWMEGA
+703 MSILMDAWTEGA
-715 AVYAEKQKPEAAE
+715 AVYAEKQKPEAAK
-728 ANVQDSREDARKA
+728 ANVQDSGEDAGKPA
-741 SEKAEN
+741 EKGEQ
-747 EAVTTADGAYTITER
+747 ETVTTADGAYTITER
-762 DGQVEVSFE
+762 DGQVEVSFK

-783 ELGFRWHGKR
+783 GMGFRWDGKR
-793 KIWYG
+793 KLWYG

-813 RQEKAQTSQ
+813 RQDKAQTSQ

-832 DSTEKGREDTGKSQ
+832 DSTEKGKEDTGRSQ

-859 TADTL
+859 TADAYESMRQELNRRGLFET
-864 MDAVGRLTPVDYTR
+864 DGYVFRVSYTAGKHHGTIHR
-878 RRELAQEKYHI
+878 SRDGEYSRKASDTVYATAPHDTHEGAAEDLVEYAKRKKLLGQTTEPSVVTKESETEERVVITEEDLIQEKKAFDKKFGAI
-889 SDDECMAL
+889 DKSKW
-897 QMYVRGSAYE
+897 VF
-907 WGRLQ
+907 
-912 READLSTWDEYDRML
+912 ADLAPNTNVSFILDGSLAIRATDREILVAQAEYSRRHKISSFGFLGDFMVSALDHATSLITDAPVVVEYDNKSL
-927 IDLAQSA
+927 LA
-934 FEKHPVFAGRTYR
+934 F
-947 NLQFGRPDEAPS
+947 
-959 AYEAF
+959 
-964 LAEHSPGAT
+964 T
-973 VTWKAFSSASK
+973 VNGKSYFYSK
-984 DPNGYVVSGDKI
+984 EYVTA
-996 IHLVLDGVRA
+996 LDGN
-1006 RDISET
+1006 T
-1012 FGYPEQQEVVYLPG
+1012 FYMGDYQKGYKLLKAV
-1026 TRLIVTEI
+1026 
-1034 GVANDGHPI
+1034 
-1043 IYAKEIDENGN
+1043 DENGEIAGFVLPIAMPKN
-1054 DLGRNHESEGDRQ
+1054 FPITESKTSRLKSFSNKKQLTDNATDRSA
-1067 DRRREGNAGGKGNDS
+1067 NAN
-1082 GGFFG
+1082 
-1087 IGGREEGSD
+1087 
-1096 RGRTGEI
+1096 
-1103 HEASHIHGGEQNGR
+1103 A
-1117 EEITQTAGKD
+1117 D

-1169 TPKDAYDA
+1169 TVKDAYDA

-1323 SSQATTGMAA
+1323 SSQANTGMAA

-1344 ALEKLTDGGRL
+1344 ALEKLTYGGRL

-1371 TAWIRK
+1371 TEWLRK
-1377 LKKDYTVCAN
+1377 LKKDYTVRAN

-1440 RQSGRAGFESDRSL
+1440 RQSSRAGFESDRGL

-1468 GAERAVGDPHA
+1468 GAERSVGDPHA

-1494 GTHGGGGGSASRG
+1494 GTHGGDGGSAAGG
-1507 AVSDPHD
+1507 AVSGSHD
-1514 RAAGERDVEQPRS
+1514 RAGGGRDVEQPRS
-1527 QRTGRSGESDAD
+1527 QRTGRSGESDSD
-1539 RVRAGAGSPASG
+1539 RVRAGAGSPASD
-1551 HEGSGGG
+1551 HAESGGG

-1573 RAEDVTAPAPES
+1573 RSEDVTAPA
-1585 VPASE
+1585 SE
-1590 SAPAPAKDYKAGT
+1590 SAPVSESDPAPAKDYKAGT
-1603 PKKKP
+1603 PKKKV

-1652 HLPQDAIN
+1652 HLPQESIN

-1711 NLAQGRKR
+1711 NRAQGRKR
-1719 AVWVSNNSP
+1719 AVWVSNNAP

-1754 ADKRS
+1754 ADKRT

-1815 KKGGWGQ
+1815 KKGGWGK
-1822 QKPAAKA
+1822 QKPADKA

-1869 GTSFRDRETFL
+1869 GTAFRDRETFL

-1900 MGGYNA
+1900 MGVYNA

-1932 KMSDAWQIVMQNV
+1932 KMSDAWQIVLQNV
-1945 ENAMVVTGAV
+1945 ENAMAVTGAV
-1955 KDGKARGRYLSGL
+1955 KDAKARGRYLSGL

-2030 LDFSPRNILIDYLM
+2030 LDFSPRNILIDYLK

-2065 EVKDAGG
+2065 EVKDANG
-2072 NPVIFQKAVAMRDD
+2072 NPVISQKAVAMRDD

-2118 RSSRVVPLPDEHGDL
+2118 RSSRVVPLPDEHGEM

-2302 QEGTLNIEASDMMD
+2302 QYGTLNIEASDMMD

-2427 FALADKTEMNGAVTK
+2427 FALADKTEMSGAVTK

-2454 GVIDGAT
+2454 SVIDGAT
-2461 LRKYTRVSV
+2461 LRKYTRVSA

-2565 VTVEK
+2565 VKVEK

-2632 RDGARVSVKE
+2632 RDGARVSVQE
-2642 ESGTEG
+2642 ESGTDG
-2648 LRAKKSVS
+2648 LRAKKH
-2656 SVQKQKITAGMSDGE
+2656 IP
-2671 RYEILKDRHMVL
+2671 
-2683 SAEVD
+2683 
-2688 RDRLR
+2688 
-2693 TVHFD
+2693 
-2698 ADSEAY
+2698 
-2704 LQGFFALS
+2704 
-2712 YGEKRALLKKIG
+2712 
-2724 SEFGLFDKLYKNDD
+2724 
-2738 VELEFQFSG
+2738 SG
-2747 GNLKESVSKQKRRYD
+2747 
-2762 DFAKMLSCFDD
+2762 
-2773 VIANAVGVEVH
+2773 
-2784 NRNGQ
+2784 
-2789 YKTDPNLKNM
+2789 
-2799 YVLVS
+2799 
-2804 AFRDGD
+2804 
-2810 RVIPVKLAIKE
+2810 
-2821 FVSEK
+2821 
-2826 QKNALYVAVAL
+2826 
-2837 ESIEKDEIVTEG
+2837 
-2849 NTENGVTQAAPSSA
+2849 
-2863 ISIAQLFSKINPLDE
+2863 NP
-2878 SFLKYLPDGFLDER
+2878 
-2892 QLEAKRRALA
+2892 A
-2902 EDEAS
+2902 
-2907 FNDTNNGDNSSCGNS
+2907 

-2927 ISPRNESEWTH
+2927 ISPRNESEWTP

-3016 FGLGDFEK
+3016 FGLGDFEE

-3038 REAYKEEL
+3038 MEAYKEEL

-3053 EFLRRYLLDR
+3053 EFLRYYIIDR
-3063 DGAELDFGRDA
+3063 DGAELKFGRDVD
-3074 EGKVSANSLFYRF
+3074 GKPSDTSLFYQF
-3087 EAVMDKKT
+3087 EAAMDEKT
-3095 LADLREVSD
+3095 LADLQEVSD
-3104 VIYALNHDLSVASSK
+3104 LVYALLNDTSV
-3119 SIHRQRAF
+3119 
-3127 IEEFFQFISSAS
+3127 SSAKAVRRQKS
-3139 RALRDKEY
+3139 HVETFFNFTSSAVRALRDKEY

-3161 SITEQT
+3161 SITEKT
-3167 RILREGVTAQEIGK
+3167 RILREGVTAQDIGK

-3199 EVARAGNGNAEAYVY
+3199 DIARVAGFKAEAYLY
-3214 AQNAAYAGGVAVAN
+3214 AQNAQYAGGVAYAN

-3253 YSEERKG
+3253 YTQENKG
-3260 KRFFSKMDYTKYD
+3260 KRLISKMDYTKFD

-3293 IFGDPRL
+3293 IFGNPRL
-3300 DTPEYCESRQA
+3300 DTPEYCEARQA
-3311 ELEAEYPEFADMAM
+3311 ELEAEYPEFEDMAE
-3325 RLYEFQTS
+3325 RIYAFETNL
-3333 MLKTWAVQTGI
+3333 LKAWAVQTGI
-3344 VSASMA
+3344 VSAA
-3350 DEWGKR
+3350 QAEEWGKR
-3356 WNNYVPL
+3356 WKFYVPL
-3363 QRVMDDKIRTGGKAA
+3363 QRVMDDKLQTGGKGA

-3419 NRVMLSLTEALKAMP
+3419 NRVMLSLTDTLKAMP

-3439 MEKIPAHVKRESV
+3439 MEKIPAHIKRESV
-3452 DTTAAKDS
+3452 DTTAAKDM
-3460 MLEDMM
+3460 MLENMM
-3466 ENGMDSELSMAVM
+3466 ENGMDGELSMSIM

-3518 NNRELFEVVAGLQ
+3518 NNRELFEVVAGIQ
-3531 GDTRNGILKLCEKLT
+3531 GETRNSVLKLMEKLT

-3553 TGSNL
+3553 TGNNL
-3558 AWSLRSNIFR
+3558 SWSLRSNIFR
-3568 DIQAAGTYLMGDINY
+3568 DVQTAATYLTGDVD
-3583 LSRDGIKTVHKEVAR
+3583 LTEKGAAKEVAR
-3598 RWMSLIKGYGKSFIS
+3598 RWVSLIKGYGKSFVS

-3655 IEKSVSTKL
+3655 IEKSVSTKM

-3680 PRYAAYKLYRESG
+3680 PRYAAYKLYRQSG
-3693 ADPSYAFY
+3693 ADPAYAFY

-3713 GTVSKDL
+3713 GTISKEV
-3720 TKVIPFFNASVQ
+3720 TKFVPFFNAAVQ
-3732 GIDRMVRYYT
+3732 GIDRMVRYFT

-3747 RNMQVVHGEARK
+3747 GNMQIVHGEARK
-3759 QLIKQRAVLTLVSAV
+3759 KLVMQRATLALASAV
-3774 IGVALAQILRQ
+3774 IGAALAQLLRQ

-3832 LDYILGDEHAYD
+3832 LDYILGDEHAFD
-3844 EFGEYAIGTLA
+3844 EFDEYAIGTIA

-3873 TFGALSSI
+3873 TFGALSSV

-3911 EDQYKQSMSRL
+3911 EDQYKQSTSLL

-3960 LPLNGNYRDVTMG
+3960 LPLNGDYRDVTVG

-4002 YNSDPEDLDKK
+4002 YNSDPEDPDKK
-4013 ITYKWYETATSFYS
+4013 ITYKWYDTAASFYS

-4061 SGGKVAGQDELESY
+4061 SGGKVAGQEELEAY

-4091 FIKYGENGVFDEE
+4091 FIKYGENGSLDQVLE
-4104 LALDA
+4104 LDA
-4109 EEYIEFQGK
+4109 ADYVEFQGK
-4118 YNDLYWKYA
+4118 YNTLYWKYA
-4127 TKALAGNLTEEQR
+4127 YAALSGKLTEVQR
-4140 GEALQVARDQALI
+4140 GEALQAAKDQALI

-4160 GLHGYSSKR
+4160 GLHGYRSKR

-4202 KDRNGQTVSGSKRD
+4202 KDKNGQTVSGSKRD

-4222 GSLRIS
+4222 DSLRIS

-4236 LAMGYSESTLKDTPW
+4236 LAMGYSESTLMDAPW

>member
-1 MPIMSKDEFNRRY
+1 MSITGSELLAKAKAGRKKEQNGSDAAAGRQVTGADIMAGARRLKRYDSLDTSGVNADYLSGFVTDAQGFVSELRGDTPITLARAKERAADLNTRYDTIQAHLYKNKGSMTPEDYEGYSKALEGLSELGGITDFYGQFASEEDFSAWLDNDRFERETMGLEDFEEFSGIGAGIENPTLDEIAKKVNGRYWLTDSADRIGNIVTYAKSLPEQVAAEKMSHQNRYGVPMSVYNYRYMNDNEVAIYNYYLGKGETTKAAEYLATLGDKLKERRALDIHESVTGSRLLEMVNAFDSGLENFAYGIGNLDNWVTGAEADPLSATQYASSMIRNDVIRDDGTGGGWGIAYDLTSTTVNMLPSILLSSVPVVGQAAGLVSMGASATGNAYAEMRRLGYTDKQSAWYAMAVGVSEAALQRILGGISKLSGGSSKGIFQSIAGKILPKIDNALARIAIDLGSNMLDEGVEEALQSVLEPLFAAAFTKGEAFEGIDLEEVIYSGLLGMLSAGVLEGLPTVVGNVEASRVYKQARELYGNGVEGALVAEALALNPDSRLARKLKARLDKGHKVSGAELYSLVQENRAAI
-14 HGKEK
+14 EK
-19 TPTVT
+19 VESGEAEAPAEVT
-24 PERVKKT
+24 PE
-31 MGSVDPVKLTEAY
+31 
-44 RAGVQRAIESQD
+44 
-56 GYGEVQ
+56 
-62 GAIRHLARVSRGGTA
+62 
-77 PITGSVSQ
+77 IT
-85 REDLTDDEREVLKV
+85 
-99 KQAEEDERFRLEH
+99 AEE
-112 PERVSDELA
+112 
-121 DTDTGRILTRLLALD
+121 T
-136 EDDASDML
+136 
-144 GAVSD
+144 
-149 TAEAALSGKSGYV
+149 V
-162 ANPVFNFVTGVMDT
+162 A
-176 ANMVPEIRNIAQ
+176 
-188 DIKTG
+188 
-193 GAYTREASAISDF
+193 
-206 MSRNPAYQGKYL
+206 
-218 RGEITKERLLSLIN
+218 
-232 RNGAGVS
+232 
-239 RENLNWWLAAN
+239 
-250 SSAMRDALVYERTD
+250 
-264 GVVDGY
+264 
-270 KKIVGGGAKSIGR
+270 
-283 MVIPLMAG
+283 
-291 NAIGA
+291 
-296 IGNAVSGSSAVAGSA
+296 
-311 SAAGSSG
+311 
-318 GLIGSIIARKSLGEI
+318 
-333 LRNALSPSVSKVIMS
+333 
-348 IGAGTS
+348 
-354 AFNENANAGAG
+354 
-365 VGANAAYSTL
+365 
-375 SSFSEYLAEGLFG
+375 
-388 LPSAEAFGSSGNTVV
+388 
-403 RNIIGSLTDGKVTG
+403 
-417 NTVKVLLQNLAQY
+417 
-430 AVNAGEEGLE
+430 
-440 EGVTNI
+440 
-446 LNGLVSKITVS
+446 
-457 PDKQWFGDGGVFDFR
+457 
-472 QIGMDVASG
+472 
-481 AFVGAVMGSVGVITS
+481 
-496 SVAQCLESGDI
+496 
-507 RGAAE
+507 
-512 VLNTWAAEHLDE
+512 
-524 RYRPANLDP
+524 
-533 KTATAETVKA
+533 
-543 HHEMILEAYARQIE
+543 
-557 DADRAEAEA
+557 
-566 EVSEHLTELVEDPAD
+566 
-581 EHIVEETEVPSEEIA
+581 PSEEIA

-616 TAAEAETEEVR
+616 TAAEATTEEVR
-627 ADEAPAP
+627 VDEATAP
-634 ETAAEESHGAQE
+634 ETAAEENHGAQE

-696 RAISDEA
+696 RAISEEA
-703 MSILMDAWMEGA
+703 MSILMDAWTEGA
-715 AVYAEKQKPEAAE
+715 AVYAEKQKPAGAE
-728 ANVQDSREDARKA
+728 GNVQDPGEDAGKPA
-741 SEKAEN
+741 EKGEQ

-783 ELGFRWHGKR
+783 GLGFRWHGKR
-793 KIWYG
+793 KVWYG

-806 QALREAY
+806 KALREAY
-813 RQEKAQTSQ
+813 LQDKAQTSQ

-832 DSTEKGREDTGKSQ
+832 DSTEKGKEDTGKSQ
-846 IGGTMIENSPVYK
+846 IGGTMEVEIAEP
-859 TADTL
+859 
-864 MDAVGRLTPVDYTR
+864 AVVTKESETEERVVITEEDLI
-878 RRELAQEKYHI
+878 QEKKAFDKKFGAI
-889 SDDECMAL
+889 DKSKWMF
-897 QMYVRGSAYE
+897 
-907 WGRLQ
+907 
-912 READLSTWDEYDRML
+912 ADLAPNRNGSFILDGSLAIRATDREILVAQAEYSGRHKISSFGFLGDFMVSALDNATSLITDAPVVVEYDKKSL
-927 IDLAQSA
+927 LA
-934 FEKHPVFAGRTYR
+934 F
-947 NLQFGRPDEAPS
+947 
-959 AYEAF
+959 
-964 LAEHSPGAT
+964 T
-973 VTWKAFSSASK
+973 VNGKSYFYSK
-984 DPNGYVVSGDKI
+984 KYVTA
-996 IHLVLDGVRA
+996 LDGN
-1006 RDISET
+1006 T
-1012 FGYPEQQEVVYLPG
+1012 FYMGDFQKGYKLLKAV
-1026 TRLIVTEI
+1026 
-1034 GVANDGHPI
+1034 
-1043 IYAKEIDENGN
+1043 DENGEIAGMVLPVAMPKN
-1054 DLGRNHESEGDRQ
+1054 FPITESKPSRLKSFSNKKQLTNNKEDRSDNAK
-1067 DRRREGNAGGKGNDS
+1067 DRSDNTTDRSANANAD
-1082 GGFFG
+1082 
-1087 IGGREEGSD
+1087 
-1096 RGRTGEI
+1096 
-1103 HEASHIHGGEQNGR
+1103 A
-1117 EEITQTAGKD
+1117 
-1127 SPSMQVASYFLDRFR
+1127 PSMQVASYFLDRFR
-1142 AGVYPNK
+1142 ARVYPNK

-1204 LAKLEELVGNLPTQT
+1204 VAKLEELVGNLPTQT

-1303 QDVPALAGV
+1303 QDVPALASV

-1344 ALEKLTDGGRL
+1344 ALEKLTEGGRL

-1387 VVIDGKNYRKY
+1387 MVIDGKNYRKY

-1440 RQSGRAGFESDRSL
+1440 RQSGRAGFESDRGL
-1454 AGDTGGVRADPRVS
+1454 AGDTGGVRADPPVS

-1479 GAGVPVGGGSAGVHD
+1479 GAGVPVGGGSAGAHD
-1494 GTHGGGGGSASRG
+1494 GTHGGGRGSASRG
-1507 AVSDPHD
+1507 TVQSTDDLPA
-1514 RAAGERDVEQPRS
+1514 ERDVEQPRS
-1527 QRTGRSGESDAD
+1527 QRTGRSGESDSD
-1539 RVRAGAGSPASG
+1539 RAAGAGSPASD
-1551 HEGSGGG
+1551 HAESGGG
-1558 DAGQLRGVDQRRGDA
+1558 DAGQLRGVDQRRGNA

-1585 VPASE
+1585 
-1590 SAPAPAKDYKAGT
+1590 APAPA
-1603 PKKKP
+1603 

-1754 ADKRS
+1754 ADKRAGS
-1759 GKDGILFTTYS
+1759 DGILFTTYS

-1775 PKSGSKDMT
+1775 PTKSSKDKA

-1900 MGGYNA
+1900 MGVYNA

-1968 YGSQQRFYQQ
+1968 YGSLQRFYQQ

-2005 IVNTNEAQENR
+2005 IVNTNEAQETR

-2030 LDFSPRNILIDYLM
+2030 LDFSPRNILIDYLT

-2065 EVKDAGG
+2065 EVKDADG
-2072 NPVIFQKAVAMRDD
+2072 NPVISQKAVAMRDD

-2288 SIIRKLGLERKLYT
+2288 SIIRRLGLERKLYT

-2427 FALADKTEMNGAVTK
+2427 FALADKTEMSGAVTK

-2461 LRKYTRVSV
+2461 LRKYTRVSA

-2648 LRAKKSVS
+2648 LRAKKH
-2656 SVQKQKITAGMSDGE
+2656 IP
-2671 RYEILKDRHMVL
+2671 
-2683 SAEVD
+2683 
-2688 RDRLR
+2688 
-2693 TVHFD
+2693 
-2698 ADSEAY
+2698 
-2704 LQGFFALS
+2704 
-2712 YGEKRALLKKIG
+2712 
-2724 SEFGLFDKLYKNDD
+2724 
-2738 VELEFQFSG
+2738 SG
-2747 GNLKESVSKQKRRYD
+2747 
-2762 DFAKMLSCFDD
+2762 
-2773 VIANAVGVEVH
+2773 
-2784 NRNGQ
+2784 
-2789 YKTDPNLKNM
+2789 
-2799 YVLVS
+2799 
-2804 AFRDGD
+2804 
-2810 RVIPVKLAIKE
+2810 
-2821 FVSEK
+2821 
-2826 QKNALYVAVAL
+2826 
-2837 ESIEKDEIVTEG
+2837 
-2849 NTENGVTQAAPSSA
+2849 
-2863 ISIAQLFSKINPLDE
+2863 NP
-2878 SFLKYLPDGFLDER
+2878 
-2892 QLEAKRRALA
+2892 A
-2902 EDEAS
+2902 
-2907 FNDTNNGDNSSCGNS
+2907 

-2927 ISPRNESEWTH
+2927 ISPRNESEWTP

-2960 LTSLIQER
+2960 LTSLIQGR

-3016 FGLGDFEK
+3016 FGLGDFEE

-3053 EFLRRYLLDR
+3053 EFLRYYIIDR
-3063 DGAELDFGRDA
+3063 DGAELKFGRDVD
-3074 EGKVSANSLFYRF
+3074 GKPSDTSLFYQF
-3087 EAVMDKKT
+3087 EAAMDEKT
-3095 LADLREVSD
+3095 LADLQEVSD
-3104 VIYALNHDLSVASSK
+3104 LVYALLNDTSVSSAK
-3119 SIHRQRAF
+3119 AVRRQRSHV
-3127 IEEFFQFISSAS
+3127 ETFFNFTSSAA

-3147 RGELMTDAKENIRA
+3147 RGELMTDTKENIRA
-3161 SITEQT
+3161 GITEQT
-3167 RILREGVTAQEIGK
+3167 RILREGVTAQDIGK

-3187 MTRWV
+3187 MTHWV

-3199 EVARAGNGNAEAYVY
+3199 EIARAGDGNAEAYVY
-3214 AQNAAYAGGVAVAN
+3214 AQNAAYAGGVAFAN

-3253 YSEERKG
+3253 YTEERKG

-3300 DTPEYCESRQA
+3300 DTPEYCEARQA

-3363 QRVMDDKIRTGGKAA
+3363 QRVMDDKIRTGGRAA

-3466 ENGMDSELSMAVM
+3466 ENGMDSDLSMAVM

-3598 RWMSLIKGYGKSFIS
+3598 RWVSLIKGYGKSFVS
-3613 SFRDTYGHGSQD
+3613 SFRDTYGHGSED

-3640 LWASDKRASLRVQKE
+3640 LWASDKRAALRVQKE

-3693 ADPSYAFY
+3693 AEPSYAFY

-3747 RNMQVVHGEARK
+3747 GNMQVVHGEARK

-3792 RLSTYTKNN
+3792 HLSTYTKNN

-3911 EDQYKQSMSRL
+3911 EDQYKQSTSLL

-3960 LPLNGNYRDVTMG
+3960 LPLNGDYRDVTVG
-3973 FGSSIVRNSAYSTD
+3973 FGSSIIRNSAYSTD

-4002 YNSDPEDLDKK
+4002 YNSDPEDPDKK
-4013 ITYKWYETATSFYS
+4013 ITYKWYDTAASFYS

-4038 GKQAEDDRLRAL
+4038 GEQAEDDRLRAL

-4061 SGGKVAGQDELESY
+4061 SGGKVAGQDELEAY

-4091 FIKYGENGVFDEE
+4091 FIKYGENGAFDQE
-4104 LALDA
+4104 LSLDA
-4109 EEYIEFQGK
+4109 KEYIEFQGK

-4127 TKALAGNLTEEQR
+4127 AKALAGNLTEEQR

-4153 EAKNYIL
+4153 EAKNYTL

-4222 GSLRIS
+4222 DSLRIS

-4236 LAMGYSESTLKDTPW
+4236 LAMGYSESTLKDAPW

>member
-1 MPIMSKDEFNRRY
+1 MSITGSELLAKAKAGRKKEQNGSDEAVKRQVTGADIMAGARRLKRYDALDTSGVNADYLSGFVTDAQGFVSDMRGDTPVTLAQAKARAEDLNTRYDTIQAHLYKNKGSMTAEDYEGYSKALEGLSELGGIADFYGQFASEEDFSAWLTNDRFERETMGLEDFEEFSGIGAGIGNPSLDEIGTKVNGRYWLTDAADGIGNIVTYAKSLPEQVAAEKMSHQNRYGVPMSVYNYRY
-14 HGKEK
+14 MNDNEVAIYNYYLGKGETAKAAEYLATLEEK
-19 TPTVT
+19 LKERRALDIHESVTGSRFLEMVNAFDSGLENFAYGIGNLDNWFRGGDPDPLSATQYASSMIRNDVIRDDGTGGGWGIAYDLTSTTANMLPSILVSYIPVVGQAAGLVSMGAAATGNAYAEMKRLGYNDGQARGYSLAVGVSEAALQRILGGISKLSGGNSKGIFQSIAGKVLPKIDNALARIAIDLGSNMLDEGVEEALQSVLEPLFAALFTNGEAFEGIDLEEVIYSGLLGMLSAGVLEGLPTVIGNVEASRVYKQARELYGNGVESALIAEALALNPDSRLAQKLKARLDKERKVSGAELYALLQENRAAIKKAESGEAVAHTEDPAEGIAAELPAEDPAETVAESPTEAAGVT
-24 PERVKKT
+24 PE
-31 MGSVDPVKLTEAY
+31 
-44 RAGVQRAIESQD
+44 
-56 GYGEVQ
+56 
-62 GAIRHLARVSRGGTA
+62 
-77 PITGSVSQ
+77 
-85 REDLTDDEREVLKV
+85 
-99 KQAEEDERFRLEH
+99 EE
-112 PERVSDELA
+112 
-121 DTDTGRILTRLLALD
+121 
-136 EDDASDML
+136 
-144 GAVSD
+144 
-149 TAEAALSGKSGYV
+149 
-162 ANPVFNFVTGVMDT
+162 
-176 ANMVPEIRNIAQ
+176 
-188 DIKTG
+188 
-193 GAYTREASAISDF
+193 
-206 MSRNPAYQGKYL
+206 
-218 RGEITKERLLSLIN
+218 
-232 RNGAGVS
+232 
-239 RENLNWWLAAN
+239 
-250 SSAMRDALVYERTD
+250 
-264 GVVDGY
+264 
-270 KKIVGGGAKSIGR
+270 
-283 MVIPLMAG
+283 
-291 NAIGA
+291 
-296 IGNAVSGSSAVAGSA
+296 
-311 SAAGSSG
+311 
-318 GLIGSIIARKSLGEI
+318 
-333 LRNALSPSVSKVIMS
+333 
-348 IGAGTS
+348 
-354 AFNENANAGAG
+354 
-365 VGANAAYSTL
+365 
-375 SSFSEYLAEGLFG
+375 
-388 LPSAEAFGSSGNTVV
+388 
-403 RNIIGSLTDGKVTG
+403 
-417 NTVKVLLQNLAQY
+417 
-430 AVNAGEEGLE
+430 
-440 EGVTNI
+440 
-446 LNGLVSKITVS
+446 
-457 PDKQWFGDGGVFDFR
+457 
-472 QIGMDVASG
+472 
-481 AFVGAVMGSVGVITS
+481 
-496 SVAQCLESGDI
+496 
-507 RGAAE
+507 
-512 VLNTWAAEHLDE
+512 
-524 RYRPANLDP
+524 
-533 KTATAETVKA
+533 
-543 HHEMILEAYARQIE
+543 
-557 DADRAEAEA
+557 
-566 EVSEHLTELVEDPAD
+566 
-581 EHIVEETEVPSEEIA
+581 
-596 AETPT
+596 
-601 ESATV
+601 
-606 PVEETAEASE
+606 
-616 TAAEAETEEVR
+616 R
-627 ADEAPAP
+627 ADGDPAP
-634 ETAAEESHGAQE
+634 EIAAEESHGAE
-646 AVSEATP
+646 ETVSEASSV
-653 AEYVA
+653 EYVA
-658 DGLTV
+658 DGLTA

-675 AGMSASDAVAAAKE
+675 AGMSVSDAVAEAKE

-703 MSILMDAWMEGA
+703 MSLLTDAWTEGS
-715 AVYAEKQKPEAAE
+715 AVYAEKQKPAGAE
-728 ANVQDSREDARKA
+728 ANVQDPTEDARKA

-747 EAVTTADGAYTITER
+747 EAVTTTDGAYTITER
-762 DGQVEVSFE
+762 DGQMEVSFE
-771 DKPSVAVRNALK
+771 DKPSETVRNTLK
-783 ELGFRWHGKR
+783 GLGFRWDSKR
-793 KIWYG
+793 KLWYG
-798 KADRSEVE
+798 KADRSKVE
-806 QALREAY
+806 EALREAY
-813 RQEKAQTSQ
+813 GQETLTQTKTKRADTSEMNTKIFTSEFARKSLSSFGITNPSDYVHVQKRIMATLEAEGFFTDENSRSRTETNAATGMVIEINRSGIDESFNLDNYIAFSNDKRIAKIATVRMLPQIIRDAVLIADRVPSSHSKNDPNKKFAYLRGTAAVDGIPVELKISVKQSPQKNKFWVHTVYLSVKENIDGQGATPETGREAPNRTADGNTIIPQNPEMSSTSAEKNTADAHEAMRQEL
-822 STVQNAENPV
+822 N
-832 DSTEKGREDTGKSQ
+832 
-846 IGGTMIENSPVYK
+846 
-859 TADTL
+859 
-864 MDAVGRLTPVDYTR
+864 R
-878 RRELAQEKYHI
+878 RGL
-889 SDDECMAL
+889 
-897 QMYVRGSAYE
+897 
-907 WGRLQ
+907 
-912 READLSTWDEYDRML
+912 
-927 IDLAQSA
+927 
-934 FEKHPVFAGRTYR
+934 FET
-947 NLQFGRPDEAPS
+947 D
-959 AYEAF
+959 
-964 LAEHSPGAT
+964 
-973 VTWKAFSSASK
+973 
-984 DPNGYVVSGDKI
+984 GYVFRVS
-996 IHLVLDGVRA
+996 
-1006 RDISET
+1006 
-1012 FGYPEQQEVVYLPG
+1012 Y
-1026 TRLIVTEI
+1026 
-1034 GVANDGHPI
+1034 
-1043 IYAKEIDENGN
+1043 
-1054 DLGRNHESEGDRQ
+1054 
-1067 DRRREGNAGGKGNDS
+1067 
-1082 GGFFG
+1082 
-1087 IGGREEGSD
+1087 
-1096 RGRTGEI
+1096 
-1103 HEASHIHGGEQNGR
+1103 
-1117 EEITQTAGKD
+1117 TAGKHHGTIHRSRDGKYSRKASDTVYATSPHDTHESAVEDLVEYAKRKKLLGQTTESAKKDKTVTTKKTDWQAHDVEWRVPGKKKPIAYSSKATSDLIKALTEENPSATIREIFGKVNYDAEAKRVLQQYMDAGLGGQVAYDWFVQPAENRGDRSDNARNRSDNAEDRSDNAEDRSVKANAD
-1127 SPSMQVASYFLDRFR
+1127 SPSMQVAAYFLDRFR

-1197 PAGAVQA
+1197 SAGAVLA
-1204 LAKLEELVGNLPTQT
+1204 LSRLEELVGNLPTQT
-1219 NRTAEQEKF
+1219 NRTAEQERF

-1265 YPKAWGATVAV
+1265 YPQTWGAQVAV

-1284 GVLSHMG
+1284 AVLSHMG
-1291 FDLMTGEDARYV
+1291 FDTITGEDARYI

-1333 NTATSFEHVEA
+1333 NTSTSFEHVEA

-1371 TAWIRK
+1371 TAWMRE
-1377 LKKDYTVCAN
+1377 LKKDYTIRAN

-1419 VTGTFTNLK
+1419 VTGTFTKLD
-1428 ELPEKLKGVRDA
+1428 ELPGKLKGVRDA
-1440 RQSGRAGFESDRSL
+1440 RESGRAGLESYRGL
-1454 AGDTGGVRADPRVS
+1454 ASHTGGVHADPRVS
-1468 GAERAVGDPHA
+1468 GDERAVGDAHA
-1479 GAGVPVGGGSAGVHD
+1479 GAGVPVDGGSVGVHD
-1494 GTHGGGGGSASRG
+1494 GTHGGGREPAAGG
-1507 AVSDPHD
+1507 AVSGAHD
-1514 RAAGERDVEQPRS
+1514 AARRGDGGVERSRS
-1527 QRTGRSGESDAD
+1527 RGTGRSGEPDPD
-1539 RVRAGAGSPASG
+1539 RVRAGAGSPAADHAESG
-1551 HEGSGGG
+1551 RG
-1558 DAGQLRGVDQRRGDA
+1558 DAGQLRGVDQRRGNA
-1573 RAEDVTAPAPES
+1573 RAEDVTA
-1585 VPASE
+1585 PASE

-1603 PKKKP
+1603 SKKKA
-1608 KDTGVYSDYVAPAL
+1608 KDTGVYADYVAPAL

-1652 HLPQDAIN
+1652 HLSQESIN

-1675 GQAHEQTLP
+1675 GQAHAQTLP

-1754 ADKRS
+1754 ADKRAGS
-1759 GKDGILFTTYS
+1759 DGILFTTYS

-1775 PKSGSKDMT
+1775 PNKTSKDKT

-1843 VVYVSATAATS
+1843 IVYVSATAATS
-1854 VGELAYAERLGLWGE
+1854 VGELAYAERLGLWGD
-1869 GTSFRDRETFL
+1869 GTAFRDRETFL

-1900 MGGYNA
+1900 MGVYNA

-1945 ENAMVVTGAV
+1945 ENAMVVTGAN

-1968 YGSQQRFYQQ
+1968 YGSLQRFYQQ
-1978 ILCALSMPSV
+1978 ILCSLSMPSV
-1988 IEDIQRELDAGH
+1988 IEDIRRELDAGH

-2016 TKAAAKETDADLEE
+2016 TKAAAKETDSDLEE

-2053 EYMDEDGNKRSR
+2053 EYKDEDGNVRAR
-2065 EVKDAGG
+2065 EVKDANG
-2072 NPVIFQKAVAMRDD
+2072 NPVISQKAVAMRDD
-2086 LISQIQALSIPDNP
+2086 LISQIEALSIPDNP

-2118 RSSRVVPLPDEHGDL
+2118 RSSRVVPLPDENGEM

-2141 KAANS
+2141 KAASS

-2221 DISGQARFI
+2221 DIAGQARFI

-2264 LAAQTLFTFYR
+2264 LAAQTLFTFYK

-2280 AYPEFSGR
+2280 AYHGFSGR
-2288 SIIRKLGLERKLYT
+2288 ETIRKLGLERKLYT
-2302 QEGTLNIEASDMMD
+2302 HEGYLNVESSDMMD

-2348 EAEQRGE
+2348 EAEAKGE
-2355 LDRGMENVRA
+2355 LDMGMENVRA

-2385 TKFLRIKTYTK
+2385 TRYLRIKTYTK
-2396 ARIEPSVKRIQKTA
+2396 AKIETSAVKIGKIA
-2410 NDFLGIY
+2410 NDFVGIY
-2417 RDTKGQARAI
+2417 RDTKGNARAI
-2427 FALADKTEMNGAVTK
+2427 FKLADRTTEGGLVTK
-2442 RYRVQSPNVGRH
+2442 RYRVQTPNVGRYS
-2454 GVIDGAT
+2454 VIDGAT
-2461 LRKYTRVSV
+2461 FAKYTRVLS
-2470 DDMEAAWDE
+2470 DEAQAAWDE
-2479 AVAAMPEY
+2479 AVAATPEY
-2487 DVRDTYMVTGALLPI
+2487 DVRGAHMVTGALLPI

-2553 QIVNTVIGEGRV
+2553 QIVNTVIGEGHV
-2565 VTVEK
+2565 VSVEK
-2570 MYSGYELE
+2570 MYSNYDLT

-2626 MLDKLI
+2626 MLDGLI
-2632 RDGARVSVKE
+2632 RNGARVSVKE

-2648 LRAKKSVS
+2648 LRARRSVS
-2656 SVQKQKITAGMSDGE
+2656 SVEAQKQRATVS
-2671 RYEILKDRHMVL
+2671 
-2683 SAEVD
+2683 
-2688 RDRLR
+2688 RD
-2693 TVHFD
+2693 
-2698 ADSEAY
+2698 
-2704 LQGFFALS
+2704 
-2712 YGEKRALLKKIG
+2712 
-2724 SEFGLFDKLYKNDD
+2724 
-2738 VELEFQFSG
+2738 
-2747 GNLKESVSKQKRRYD
+2747 
-2762 DFAKMLSCFDD
+2762 
-2773 VIANAVGVEVH
+2773 
-2784 NRNGQ
+2784 
-2789 YKTDPNLKNM
+2789 
-2799 YVLVS
+2799 
-2804 AFRDGD
+2804 
-2810 RVIPVKLAIKE
+2810 
-2821 FVSEK
+2821 
-2826 QKNALYVAVAL
+2826 
-2837 ESIEKDEIVTEG
+2837 
-2849 NTENGVTQAAPSSA
+2849 
-2863 ISIAQLFSKINPLDE
+2863 
-2878 SFLKYLPDGFLDER
+2878 
-2892 QLEAKRRALA
+2892 
-2902 EDEAS
+2902 
-2907 FNDTNNGDNSSCGNS
+2907 
-2922 KSRAA
+2922 
-2927 ISPRNESEWTH
+2927 ESEWTPT
-2938 AEIPDGE
+2938 EVPDGTETVE
-2945 RNVDHSDVEPVSLSE
+2945 RADVVPVSLSE

-2968 FGVHITFGHLRTR
+2968 FGVHITVGHLRTR
-2981 NTDGEYDNKTGGMRV
+2981 GTDGEYDAKTGGMRI
-2996 KLAGDLPGIAHE
+2996 KLANDLPVIAHE

-3016 FGLGDFEK
+3016 FGLGDFEE
-3024 RNRTAL
+3024 RNRSVL
-3030 EAVLTPEM
+3030 ESVLSPEM
-3038 REAYKEEL
+3038 RDAYKEEF

-3063 DGAELDFGRDA
+3063 DGAELEFGRDA
-3074 EGKVSANSLFYRF
+3074 EGKSSETSLFYQF
-3087 EAVMDKKT
+3087 EAALNDKT
-3095 LADLREVSD
+3095 LSDLREVSD
-3104 VIYALNHDLSVASSK
+3104 LVYALLNDTSVSSAK
-3119 SIHRQRAF
+3119 ALHRQKSHM
-3127 IEEFFQFISSAS
+3127 ETFFTFTSAAA

-3147 RGELMTDAKENIRA
+3147 RGELLTDAKDTVRA

-3167 RILREGVTAQEIGK
+3167 RILREGVTAQDIGK

-3199 EVARAGNGNAEAYVY
+3199 EIGRASGNYNAEAYVY
-3214 AQNAAYAGGVAVAN
+3214 AQNAAYAGGVAFAN

-3253 YSEERKG
+3253 YTQEHKGERLI
-3260 KRFFSKMDYTKYD
+3260 SKMDYTKFD

-3278 LVIRHAPERMAEGMK
+3278 LLVRHAPERMAEGMK
-3293 IFGDPRL
+3293 IFGNPRL
-3300 DTPEYCESRQA
+3300 DTPEYCETRQA
-3311 ELEAEYPEFADMAM
+3311 ELEAEYPEFSDMAM

-3333 MLKTWAVQTGI
+3333 MLRTWAVQTGI

-3363 QRVMDDKIRTGGKAA
+3363 QRVMDDKINARGRGA
-3378 KKSYA
+3378 KKSFA
-3383 NQKSPWHRA
+3383 SQKSPWHRA

-3419 NRVMLSLTEALKAMP
+3419 NRVMLSLTKTLKSMP

-3439 MEKIPAHVKRESV
+3439 MEKIPAHVKRETV

-3466 ENGMDSELSMAVM
+3466 ENGMDGELSMAIM

-3507 LRNGKAELWQV
+3507 LRGGRAELWQV

-3531 GDTRNGILKLCEKLT
+3531 GETRNGILKLFEKLT

-3553 TGSNL
+3553 TGNNL

-3568 DIQAAGTYLMGDINY
+3568 DIQAAGTYLMGDIDY

-3598 RWMSLIKGYGKSFIS
+3598 RWVSLIQGYGKSFVS
-3613 SFRDTYGHGSQD
+3613 SFRDTYGHGSED

-3631 MALGGSDSA
+3631 MAQGGSDAA

-3655 IEKSVSTKL
+3655 IEKSVATKL

-3680 PRYAAYKLYRESG
+3680 PRYAAYKLYRQSG
-3693 ADPSYAFY
+3693 AEPSYAFY
-3701 RAMDLTVNFKRG
+3701 RAIDLTVNFKRG
-3713 GTVSKDL
+3713 GTVSKDV

-3747 RNMQVVHGEARK
+3747 ENMQVVHGEARK
-3759 QLIKQRAVLTLVSAV
+3759 QLIKQRAVLTLVSTV

-3785 MDKEDYD
+3785 MDKDDYD

-3801 FWCIPLPGSHKF
+3801 FWCIPIPGSHRF

-3832 LDYILGDEHAYD
+3832 LDYILGDPHAYD

-3855 PPIVS
+3855 PPVVS
-3860 DVLQI
+3860 DILQI

-3911 EDQYKQSMSRL
+3911 EDQYKQSTSVL
-3922 AYWLGNTALGRGLGL
+3922 AYWLGNTALGRGWGL

-3960 LPLNGNYRDVTMG
+3960 LPLNGDYRDVTVG

-3994 GREAAMLA
+3994 GREAAMLES
-4002 YNSDPEDLDKK
+4002 NSDPENMEKK
-4013 ITYKWYETATSFYS
+4013 ITYKWYDTAASFYS

-4038 GKQAEDDRLRAL
+4038 EEQAEDDRLRAL
-4050 EHVESFLSVME
+4050 EHVQSFLSVME
-4061 SGGKVAGQDELESY
+4061 SGDKVAGQAELEAY

-4091 FIKYGENGVFDEE
+4091 FIKYGEDGTFDRE
-4104 LALDA
+4104 LDLDA
-4109 EEYIEFQGK
+4109 EGYIEFQGK
-4118 YNDLYWKYA
+4118 YNTLYWQYA
-4127 TKALAGNLTEEQR
+4127 SKALSGSLSEEQQ
-4140 GEALQVARDQALI
+4140 GEALQAAKDQALI

-4169 YRQTTGYDDVKSAGV
+4169 YRQTTGYDTVKSAGV

-4192 KQFWREAESD
+4192 RVFWREAEAD
-4202 KDRNGQTVSGSKRD
+4202 RDRNGKTVSGSKRD

-4222 GSLRIS
+4222 NSLRIS

-4236 LAMGYSESTLKDTPW
+4236 LAMGYSESSLSEVPW

>member
-1 MPIMSKDEFNRRY
+1 MS
-14 HGKEK
+14 
-19 TPTVT
+19 
-24 PERVKKT
+24 
-31 MGSVDPVKLTEAY
+31 
-44 RAGVQRAIESQD
+44 
-56 GYGEVQ
+56 
-62 GAIRHLARVSRGGTA
+62 
-77 PITGSVSQ
+77 ITGSELLAKAKAGRKKEQNGSGAAAGRQVTGADIMAGARRLKRYDALDTSGVNADYLSGFVTDAQGFVSDLRGDTPITLARAKERAADLNTRYDTIQAHLYKNKGSMTPEDYESYSKALEGLSELGGIADFYGQFASEEDFSAWLDNDRFERETMGLEDFEEFSGIGAGIGNPTYDDAPFWSTPRNQKKFAESIGNMVTFSRDNVDEIRKRMGSANNSGDVSDVIGDYRYQFMTDNEVAIYNYYLGKGETGKAAEYLASLDDKLNQ
-85 REDLTDDEREVLKV
+85 RWGSDIHDTVTGNRFLEMVNAFGSGLDNFAYGIGNLDNWFKGGDPDPLSASQYASSMIRNDVIRDDGTGGGWGIAYDLT
-99 KQAEEDERFRLEH
+99 
-112 PERVSDELA
+112 S
-121 DTDTGRILTRLLALD
+121 T
-136 EDDASDML
+136 
-144 GAVSD
+144 
-149 TAEAALSGKSGYV
+149 
-162 ANPVFNFVTGVMDT
+162 T
-176 ANMVPEIRNIAQ
+176 ANM
-188 DIKTG
+188 
-193 GAYTREASAISDF
+193 
-206 MSRNPAYQGKYL
+206 
-218 RGEITKERLLSLIN
+218 
-232 RNGAGVS
+232 
-239 RENLNWWLAAN
+239 
-250 SSAMRDALVYERTD
+250 
-264 GVVDGY
+264 
-270 KKIVGGGAKSIGR
+270 
-283 MVIPLMAG
+283 
-291 NAIGA
+291 
-296 IGNAVSGSSAVAGSA
+296 
-311 SAAGSSG
+311 
-318 GLIGSIIARKSLGEI
+318 
-333 LRNALSPSVSKVIMS
+333 
-348 IGAGTS
+348 
-354 AFNENANAGAG
+354 
-365 VGANAAYSTL
+365 
-375 SSFSEYLAEGLFG
+375 
-388 LPSAEAFGSSGNTVV
+388 LPSILVSYIPVV
-403 RNIIGSLTDGKVTG
+403 G
-417 NTVKVLLQNLAQY
+417 QA
-430 AVNAGEEGLE
+430 A
-440 EGVTNI
+440 
-446 LNGLVSKITVS
+446 GLVSMGAAATGNAYAEMKRLGYDDWQARGYSLAVGVSEAVLEKVLGGIGKLTGGSSKGAFQAIAGKILPKIDNALARIAIDLGSNMLDEGVEEALQSVLEPLFAAAFTKGEAFEGIDLEEVIYSGLLGMLSAGVLEGLPTVVGNVEAS
-457 PDKQWFGDGGVFDFR
+457 RVYKQARELYGNGVEGALVAEAMALNPDSRLARKLKARLDKGRKV
-472 QIGMDVASG
+472 SG
-481 AFVGAVMGSVGVITS
+481 AELYALVQENRTAIEKV
-496 SVAQCLESGDI
+496 ESGEEEAPTEVPPEI
-507 RGAAE
+507 TAE
-512 VLNTWAAEHLDE
+512 VPPEI
-524 RYRPANLDP
+524 
-533 KTATAETVKA
+533 TA
-543 HHEMILEAYARQIE
+543 
-557 DADRAEAEA
+557 
-566 EVSEHLTELVEDPAD
+566 
-581 EHIVEETEVPSEEIA
+581 EETEVPSEKIS
-596 AETPT
+596 AEDPT
-601 ESATV
+601 EAVTV
-606 PVEETAEASE
+606 PTEETAEAPE

-663 EQVAPRFRAMGE
+663 DQVAPRFRAMGE

-703 MSILMDAWMEGA
+703 MSILMDAWTEGA
-715 AVYAEKQKPEAAE
+715 AVYAEKQQPAGAE
-728 ANVQDSREDARKA
+728 GNVQDSREDARKA

-747 EAVTTADGAYTITER
+747 EAVTTTDGAYTITER

-813 RQEKAQTSQ
+813 DQETVTASEAFDTS
-822 STVQNAENPV
+822 AE
-832 DSTEKGREDTGKSQ
+832 K
-846 IGGTMIENSPVYK
+846 K
-859 TADTL
+859 TADAHETMRQEL
-864 MDAVGRLTPVDYTR
+864 NR
-878 RRELAQEKYHI
+878 RGL
-889 SDDECMAL
+889 
-897 QMYVRGSAYE
+897 
-907 WGRLQ
+907 
-912 READLSTWDEYDRML
+912 
-927 IDLAQSA
+927 
-934 FEKHPVFAGRTYR
+934 FET
-947 NLQFGRPDEAPS
+947 D
-959 AYEAF
+959 
-964 LAEHSPGAT
+964 
-973 VTWKAFSSASK
+973 
-984 DPNGYVVSGDKI
+984 GYVFRVS
-996 IHLVLDGVRA
+996 
-1006 RDISET
+1006 
-1012 FGYPEQQEVVYLPG
+1012 Y
-1026 TRLIVTEI
+1026 
-1034 GVANDGHPI
+1034 
-1043 IYAKEIDENGN
+1043 
-1054 DLGRNHESEGDRQ
+1054 
-1067 DRRREGNAGGKGNDS
+1067 
-1082 GGFFG
+1082 
-1087 IGGREEGSD
+1087 
-1096 RGRTGEI
+1096 
-1103 HEASHIHGGEQNGR
+1103 
-1117 EEITQTAGKD
+1117 TAGKHHGTIHRSRD
-1127 SPSMQVASYFLDRFR
+1127 GEYSRKASDTVYATAPHDTHEGAAEDLVEYAKRKKLLGQTTEPVKKDQATSTKKADWPVHDVEWHVPGKKKPIAYSSKATSDLIEALAEENPSATIREIFGKVNYDVEAKKVLQQYMDAGYGDQVASEWFVRSDNTTDRSANANADAPSMQVAAYFLDRFR

-1246 VKASDVVLEPS
+1246 VKVSDVVLEPS

-1303 QDVPALAGV
+1303 QDVPALASV

-1377 LKKDYTVCAN
+1377 LKKDYTVRAN

-1440 RQSGRAGFESDRSL
+1440 RQSGRAGFESDRGL

-1514 RAAGERDVEQPRS
+1514 RAAGGRDMEQPRS
-1527 QRTGRSGESDAD
+1527 QRTGRSGESDSD
-1539 RVRAGAGSPASG
+1539 RVRAGAESPASD
-1551 HEGSGGG
+1551 HAESGGG
-1558 DAGQLRGVDQRRGDA
+1558 DVGQLRGVDQRRGNA
-1573 RAEDVTAPAPES
+1573 RAEDVTAPAP
-1585 VPASE
+1585 E

-1603 PKKKP
+1603 SKKKP

-1754 ADKRS
+1754 ADKRARS
-1759 GKDGILFTTYS
+1759 DGILFTTYS

-1775 PKSGSKDMT
+1775 PTKSSKDKA

-1869 GTSFRDRETFL
+1869 ETSFRDRETFL

-1900 MGGYNA
+1900 MGVYNA

-1968 YGSQQRFYQQ
+1968 YGSLQRFYQQ

-2030 LDFSPRNILIDYLM
+2030 LDFSPRNILIDYLT

-2065 EVKDAGG
+2065 EVKDADG
-2072 NPVIFQKAVAMRDD
+2072 NPVISQKAVAMRDD

-2302 QEGTLNIEASDMMD
+2302 QEGYLNVESSDMMD

-2365 DRAELVD
+2365 DRAELVE

-2454 GVIDGAT
+2454 GVIDAAT
-2461 LRKYTRVSV
+2461 LRKYTRVSA

-2907 FNDTNNGDNSSCGNS
+2907 FNDTNNGDNSSFGNS

-3087 EAVMDKKT
+3087 ETVMDKKT
-3095 LADLREVSD
+3095 LADLKEVSD

-3127 IEEFFQFISSAS
+3127 IEEFFQFTSAAA
-3139 RALRDKEY
+3139 RALWDKEY
-3147 RGELMTDAKENIRA
+3147 RGELMTDTKDTIRA

-3167 RILREGVTAQEIGK
+3167 RILREGVTAQDIGK

-3187 MTRWV
+3187 MTHWV

-3199 EVARAGNGNAEAYVY
+3199 EIARAGNGNAEAYVY
-3214 AQNAAYAGGVAVAN
+3214 AQNAAYAGGVAFAN
-3228 AVDTELCDIDGKVV
+3228 AVDAELCDIDGKVV

-3253 YSEERKG
+3253 YTEERKG

-3466 ENGMDSELSMAVM
+3466 ENGMDSDLSMAVM

-3531 GDTRNGILKLCEKLT
+3531 GETRNAVLKLVEKLT

-3553 TGSNL
+3553 TGNNL

-3583 LSRDGIKTVHKEVAR
+3583 LSRDGIQTVHKEVAR
-3598 RWMSLIKGYGKSFIS
+3598 RWVSLIKGYGKSFVS
-3613 SFRDTYGHGSQD
+3613 SFRDTYGHGSED

-3911 EDQYKQSMSRL
+3911 EDQYKQSTSLL

-3960 LPLNGNYRDVTMG
+3960 LPLNGDYRDVTVG

-4002 YNSDPEDLDKK
+4002 YNSDPEDPDKK